1 MVGKNNNYVRESK
14 SNEHFQRFALRKLSV
29 GVVSVAVAAGF
40 YLGSGATAQ
49 AATTESNAS
58 AKTEQVVQ
66 QNSTSAA
73 SDSTS
78 TSNSSAAVST
88 SSATPVSTESAS
100 SMTVSD
106 LPASA
111 SAASDNQASAANASE
126 SSSQSASS
134 SVASDAAATVSKDS
148 QAASEANSQSA
159 ADVETVQLPTSAAN
173 ANANESQ
180 AANILGAQAVQ
191 KAANQQAP
199 AGFTVTDP
207 NYPAEMYKDPDASH
221 YTYWWAQSSNGEY
234 NLVLST
240 DRNGDGKV
248 YVFLLGNNN
257 NVLGKYTVDKNK
269 STEVATDDEGDF
281 GTVYNDGQSGV
292 FVTSDGTWKSKF
304 NVFDPKAGEDDGDYG
319 SISFMIPQV
328 ETQTTTYVTYFDSK
342 GNKVDKPIEVSDPVI
357 QKGLDGQIYTTKGG
371 KVINGYFAKEP
382 KNAHGFMS
390 PFGKQGAIYTKDWH
404 DGLKATF
411 TETDTKTGLM
421 HVVVKHYYHSW
432 GTWRTVKEFDL
443 APGQSEKVDYDVY
456 KSVTIHSIYIPQTI
470 NIQYT
475 YEKLGNLVI
484 SSDSKSFPAEDKTQ
498 YPNDKSDSTKAGN
511 VTIPKVAGF
520 TPTINDK
527 TVTNYTFNPSDYV
540 SDLSKDI
547 NVVYV
552 ADTQEAAISF
562 YDETDHK
569 PLNDQTIQLTGKT
582 GEKIS
587 HTEANQTLAKLGK
600 QGYVVDQ
607 NTFADDATY
616 DNDTQAPQEFTIY
629 LKHDTTHTDATS
641 SKADQKTVSET
652 IHYVYKDGVNANKP
666 VADDANTTV
675 TFKRGYTTDKV
686 TGKIVSYDPWT
697 VDGKQADSK
706 TFDAVKSPVIAG
718 YTADQAEVAAQTVTP
733 DSQNI
738 NKTVYYTADTQE
750 ATINFYD
757 ETDHKL
763 LDNQTIHLTGKT
775 GEKVDR
781 TQADQTLADLV
792 KQGYVLDKENTAK
805 AFPADAVYDN
815 NDQTPQEF
823 TIYLKHGTTHTDAT
837 SSKADQKT
845 VSETIHYVYKDGVNA
860 NKPVADDANTTV
872 TFKRGYTTD
881 KVTGKIVSYDPWTVD
896 GKQADSKT
904 FDAVKSPVIA
914 GYTADQA
921 EVAAQTVTPDSQNIN
936 KTVYY
941 TADTQEATINFYDE
955 TDHKLLDNQT
965 IHLTGKTGE
974 KVDRTQ
980 ADQTLA
986 DLVKQ
991 GYVLDKE
998 NTAKAF
1004 PADAVYDNN
1013 DQTPQEFTIYLKHGT
1028 THTDATSSK
1037 ADQKTVSE
1045 TIHYVYKDGVNANK
1059 PVADDANT
1067 TVTFKRGYTTDKV
1080 TGKIVSYDPWT
1091 VDGKQADSKTFDAVK
1106 SPVIAGYTAD
1116 QAEVAAQTVTPDSQN
1131 INKTVYYTA
1140 DTQEAAI
1147 NFYDETGH
1155 KLLDN
1160 QTIHLTGK
1168 TGEKVDRTQADQTL
1182 AELEKQ
1188 GYVLDENN
1196 TKLGFPSNAAY
1207 DDDDVKPQEFT
1218 IYLKHGMTH
1227 TDATDKNA
1235 EQKIVTETIHYVY
1248 ENNQTAKTDY
1258 TSAVDFKRGY
1268 TTDNVT
1274 HKIISYDPWMVSSKK
1289 FGFVKS
1295 PAIEG
1300 YTPNH
1305 SQIDEIT
1312 VTPDSKDVVKTV
1324 VYVGNAQEAQA
1335 IFYDETTGKEISGTR
1350 EIATGKT
1357 DETISFTKD
1366 PNEVVKE
1373 LEKQGYVFDKDNA
1386 KNNVFV
1392 AGTAYDKNSEVHQYF
1407 KYYLKHGHA
1416 TVTPDQDPQKG
1427 QKTVTQ
1433 TIKYEYADGT
1443 ATGLADN
1450 VQTLTFK
1457 RTGDKDLVTH
1467 EVTWPDWSTVA
1478 GQQTS
1483 VVTSPALKG
1492 YTADTNEIPAITYHA
1507 GDSDVTYVV
1516 KYNADVQHA
1525 VINYIDGE
1533 SDEIL
1538 HTDKVN
1544 GHSDEKINYSTAD
1557 MIKQLEAKGY
1567 ELFKD
1572 NFPAGEKFDNDD
1584 TNDQFYTVIFKHHRE
1599 NVDPNHSSA
1608 DGTKGTKTLTE
1619 TVHYKYA
1626 NGTKAAEDQTAQV
1639 TFTRNGVLDDVT
1651 GIVAWGK
1658 WNEASQSYKALTS
1671 PTIAG
1676 YAPSEAVVKR
1686 SSNSDAE
1693 QGPTLTVI
1701 YTADAQKVH
1710 VQYIDGETDQMLR
1723 QDDLDGYTDETI
1735 PYSTAE
1741 GIKKF
1746 EGDGYEL
1753 FKDNFPAGEKFD
1765 NDDKNDQ
1772 TYTVIFKHHRENVDP
1787 NHSSADG
1794 TKGTKTLTETVH
1806 YKYADGTK
1814 AAEDQTAQVTFTR
1827 NGVLDDVTGIVAWGK
1842 WNEASQS
1849 YKALTSPTIAG
1860 YTPSEAVVKRSSNSD
1875 AEQGPTLT
1883 VIYTADAQKVH
1894 VQYIDG
1900 ETDQMLRQDD
1910 LDGYTDETIPYS
1922 TAEGI
1927 KKFEGDGYELF
1938 KDNFPAGEKFDNDDK
1953 NDQTYTVIF
1962 KHHRENVD
1970 PNHSSADG
1978 TKGTKTLTETVHYK
1992 YANGTKAAEDQT
2004 AQVTFTRNGVLD
2016 DVTGIVAWGKW
2027 NEASQ
2032 SYKALTSPTI
2042 AGYAPSE
2049 AVVKRSSNSDAEQG
2063 PTLTVIYTADAQKVH
2078 VQYIDGETDQML
2090 RQDDLDGYTD
2100 ETIPY
2105 STAEGIKKFEGDG
2118 YELFKDNFP
2127 AGEKFDNDDKNDQ
2140 TYTVIFKHHRENV
2153 DPNHSSADGTKGTK
2167 TLTETVHYKYAN
2179 GTKAAEDQTAQVT
2192 FTRNGVLDDVTGIVA
2207 WGKWNE
2213 ASQSYKALTSPT
2225 IAGYAPSEAVV
2236 KRSSNSD
2243 AEQGPTLT
2251 VIYTADAQKVHVQYI
2266 DGETDQMLRQD
2277 DLDGYTDETIP
2288 YSTAEGIKKF
2298 EGDGYELFKD
2308 NFPAGEKF
2316 DNDDK
2321 NDQTYTV
2328 IFKHHRENVD
2338 PNHSSADGTK
2348 GTKTLTET
2356 VHYKYADGTKAAEDQ
2371 TAQVT
2376 FTRNGVL
2383 DDVTGIVAWGKWNE
2397 ASQSYKALTSPT
2409 IAGYTPSEA
2418 VVKRSSNSDAEQGPT
2433 LTVIYTADAQ
2443 TAYVKYVDDT
2453 TGETLRQDDL
2463 HGYTDETIPYSTAE
2477 GIKKYEGDGYVL
2489 VSDGFKPGTKFGVG
2503 TPTYEVHFK
2512 HGMTH
2517 TDATDKNAEQK
2528 TVTETIHYVDE
2539 NNQTVQPD
2547 STTAVTFKRGYTTDN
2562 VTGKVVS
2569 YDPWTVDGNQADSK
2583 TFAAVPS
2590 PAVEGYTPNH
2600 QQINEFTVTPDSKD
2614 IVKTVVYVGDPQEAQ
2629 AIFYDETTGKEI
2641 SNTREIVNGKTDE
2654 TIGFTKDPNE
2664 VVKELEKQG
2673 YVFDKDNANNNV
2685 FAAGTTY
2692 DKNSEVHQYFKY
2704 YFTHATTIVTPDNPK
2719 TPADV
2724 LPDNPGK
2731 NYPSGVAK
2739 DDLNKTVTRTINIT
2753 TPDGKTQ
2760 TITQKAE
2767 FTRSATVDEVTGEV
2781 TYGPW
2786 SKNVVL
2792 ESVDVPNISGYVPS
2806 ASVPEITVTPNDQDM
2821 TINITYKKLDSG
2833 KAADQGGNASNGG
2846 QATNGG
2852 STTGQSA
2859 QNGQSG
2865 QTQNN
2870 AGAQQLPQTGNAN
2883 NEKGAL
2889 GLASAM
2895 FAAGLGLG
2903 FGSKKKCHED

>member
-40 YLGSGATAQ
+40 YLGSGTTAQ
-49 AATTESNAS
+49 AATAESDAS

-66 QNSTSAA
+66 QDATSAA
-73 SDSTS
+73 SDATS
-78 TSNSSAAVST
+78 ASNSSAAVST
-88 SSATPVSTESAS
+88 SSATPVSAESAS
-100 SMTVSD
+100 SVAVSD
-106 LPASA
+106 SPASA
-111 SAASDNQASAANASE
+111 SSASDSQASAANASE
-126 SSSQSASS
+126 ISSQPASS

-159 ADVETVQLPTSAAN
+159 ADVETAQLPTSATS
-173 ANANESQ
+173 ANESQ
-180 AANILGAQAVQ
+180 SANILSAQVVQ
-191 KAANQQAP
+191 KVANQQAP
-199 AGFTVTDP
+199 AGFTVKDP
-207 NYPAEMYKDPDASH
+207 TYPAEMYQDTKH
-221 YTYWWAQSSNGEY
+221 YTYWWAQSSDGKY

-248 YVFLLGNNN
+248 YVFLLGSNNE
-257 NVLGKYTVDKNK
+257 VLGKYTVDKNK

-292 FVTSDGTWKSKF
+292 FVSADGTWKSKF
-304 NVFDPKAGEDDGDYG
+304 NVFDPKAGEDNGDYG

-328 ETQTTTYVTYFDSK
+328 ETQTTTYVDGK
-342 GNKVDKPIEVSDPVI
+342 GNTVSDPVV
-357 QKGLDGQIYTTKGG
+357 QKGLDGQIYTTQGG

-382 KNAHGFMS
+382 SNANGFMS
-390 PFGKQGAIYTKDWH
+390 PFGKQGAAYTKDWH

-411 TETDTKTGLM
+411 TETDTTTGLM
-421 HVVVKHYYHSW
+421 HVIVKYHYFL
-432 GTWRTVKEFDL
+432 GWRTVKEFDL
-443 APGQSEKVDYDVY
+443 APGQSQKVHYDLY

-470 NIQYT
+470 NIQYV
-475 YEKLGNLVI
+475 YEKLGNLI
-484 SSDSKSFPAEDKTQ
+484 IDSDSKAFPAEDKTTTQ
-498 YPNDKSDSTKAGN
+498 YPNDENDSTKAGN
-511 VTIPKVAGF
+511 VTIPKVPGF
-520 TPTINDK
+520 TPTINGK
-527 TVTNYTFNPSDYV
+527 TVTNYTFNPADYV
-540 SDLSKDI
+540 SDLSQDI
-547 NVVYV
+547 TVVYE
-552 ADTQEAAISF
+552 ADDQKAAINF
-562 YDETDHK
+562 YDETGHK
-569 PLNDQTIQLTGKT
+569 LLADQTIHLTGKT

-587 HTEANQTLAKLGK
+587 HTEADQTLAKLEK
-600 QGYVVDQ
+600 LGYVVDQ
-607 NTFADDATY
+607 NTFADNATY

-629 LKHDTTHTDATS
+629 LKHDTTHTSATDE
-641 SKADQKTVSET
+641 KADQKTVTET
-652 IHYVYKDGVNANKP
+652 IHYVYKDGIKAGSTAA
-666 VADDANTTV
+666 ADHTDSV

-697 VDGKQADSK
+697 VDGKQADNK
-706 TFDAVKSPVIAG
+706 TFDAVKSPAIAG
-718 YTADQAEVAAQTVTP
+718 YTADQAEVAAQTV
-733 DSQNI
+733 
-738 NKTVYYTADTQE
+738 K
-750 ATINFYD
+750 
-757 ETDHKL
+757 
-763 LDNQTIHLTGKT
+763 
-775 GEKVDR
+775 
-781 TQADQTLADLV
+781 
-792 KQGYVLDKENTAK
+792 
-805 AFPADAVYDN
+805 
-815 NDQTPQEF
+815 
-823 TIYLKHGTTHTDAT
+823 
-837 SSKADQKT
+837 
-845 VSETIHYVYKDGVNA
+845 
-860 NKPVADDANTTV
+860 
-872 TFKRGYTTD
+872 
-881 KVTGKIVSYDPWTVD
+881 
-896 GKQADSKT
+896 
-904 FDAVKSPVIA
+904 
-914 GYTADQA
+914 
-921 EVAAQTVTPDSQNIN
+921 
-936 KTVYY
+936 
-941 TADTQEATINFYDE
+941 
-955 TDHKLLDNQT
+955 
-965 IHLTGKTGE
+965 
-974 KVDRTQ
+974 
-980 ADQTLA
+980 
-986 DLVKQ
+986 
-991 GYVLDKE
+991 
-998 NTAKAF
+998 
-1004 PADAVYDNN
+1004 
-1013 DQTPQEFTIYLKHGT
+1013 
-1028 THTDATSSK
+1028 
-1037 ADQKTVSE
+1037 
-1045 TIHYVYKDGVNANK
+1045 
-1059 PVADDANT
+1059 
-1067 TVTFKRGYTTDKV
+1067 
-1080 TGKIVSYDPWT
+1080 
-1091 VDGKQADSKTFDAVK
+1091 
-1106 SPVIAGYTAD
+1106 
-1116 QAEVAAQTVTPDSQN
+1116 PDSQN

-1147 NFYDETGH
+1147 NFYDETDH

-1160 QTIHLTGK
+1160 QTIHLTGKTGEKISHTEADQTLAKLEKLGYVVDQNTFADNATYDNDTQAPQEFTIYLKHDTTHTSATDEKADQKTVTETIHYVYKDGVNAGKLAAKDYTTSVDFKRGYTTDNVTGKIVSYDDWTQTTKTFGAVKSPVIAGYTADVAQVDAATVTPDSENIVKTVNYTADAQEAAINFYDETDHKLLDKQTIHLTGK
-1168 TGEKVDRTQADQTL
+1168 TGEKVDRTQADKTL
-1182 AELEKQ
+1182 ADLEKQ
-1188 GYVLDENN
+1188 GYVLDEDN
-1196 TKLGFPSNAAY
+1196 TKLGFPADVAY
-1207 DDDDVKPQEFT
+1207 DNDDAKPQEFT

-1248 ENNQTAKTDY
+1248 ENNQTAKPDY

-1268 TTDNVT
+1268 TTDKVT
-1274 HKIISYDPWMVSSKK
+1274 RKIVSYDPWTVSSKK
-1289 FGFVKS
+1289 FGVVKS

-1300 YTPNH
+1300 YTPNRK
-1305 SQIDEIT
+1305 QIDEIT

-1335 IFYDETTGKEISGTR
+1335 IFYDETTGKEIANTR

-1357 DETISFTKD
+1357 DEAISFAKD

-1373 LEKQGYVFDKDNA
+1373 LEAKGYVFDKDNA
-1386 KNNVFV
+1386 NNNVFV

-1416 TVTPDQDPQKG
+1416 AVTPDQDSQNG
-1427 QKTVTQ
+1427 QTTVKQ
-1433 TIKYEYADGT
+1433 TIKYQYADGT

-1457 RTGDKDLVTH
+1457 RTGDKDLVTGK
-1467 EVTWPDWSTVA
+1467 VTWPDWSTVA

-1483 VVTSPALKG
+1483 AVTSPTLKG
-1492 YTADTNEIPAITYHA
+1492 YTADTSEIPAATYHA

-1516 KYNADVQHA
+1516 KYSADAQRA
-1525 VINYIDGE
+1525 VIKYIDGE
-1533 SDEIL
+1533 TGKDL
-1538 HTDKVN
+1538 QDPDTVDGHTN
-1544 GHSDEKINYSTAD
+1544 ETINYSTAD
-1557 MIKQLEAKGY
+1557 KIKEFVGKGY
-1567 ELFKD
+1567 ELVSSDFK
-1572 NFPAGEKFDNDD
+1572 PGTKFDNDD
-1584 TNDQFYTVIFKHHRE
+1584 
-1599 NVDPNHSSA
+1599 A
-1608 DGTKGTKTLTE
+1608 
-1619 TVHYKYA
+1619 
-1626 NGTKAAEDQTAQV
+1626 
-1639 TFTRNGVLDDVT
+1639 
-1651 GIVAWGK
+1651 
-1658 WNEASQSYKALTS
+1658 
-1671 PTIAG
+1671 
-1676 YAPSEAVVKR
+1676 
-1686 SSNSDAE
+1686 
-1693 QGPTLTVI
+1693 
-1701 YTADAQKVH
+1701 
-1710 VQYIDGETDQMLR
+1710 
-1723 QDDLDGYTDETI
+1723 
-1735 PYSTAE
+1735 
-1741 GIKKF
+1741 
-1746 EGDGYEL
+1746 
-1753 FKDNFPAGEKFD
+1753 
-1765 NDDKNDQ
+1765 NDQ

-1900 ETDQMLRQDD
+1900 ETDKLLRQDD

-1938 KDNFPAGEKFDNDDK
+1938 KDNFPAGEKFDNDDA
-1953 NDQTYTVIF
+1953 NDQTYTV
-1962 KHHRENVD
+1962 V
-1970 PNHSSADG
+1970 
-1978 TKGTKTLTETVHYK
+1978 
-1992 YANGTKAAEDQT
+1992 
-2004 AQVTFTRNGVLD
+2004 
-2016 DVTGIVAWGKW
+2016 
-2027 NEASQ
+2027 
-2032 SYKALTSPTI
+2032 
-2042 AGYAPSE
+2042 
-2049 AVVKRSSNSDAEQG
+2049 
-2063 PTLTVIYTADAQKVH
+2063 
-2078 VQYIDGETDQML
+2078 
-2090 RQDDLDGYTD
+2090 
-2100 ETIPY
+2100 
-2105 STAEGIKKFEGDG
+2105 
-2118 YELFKDNFP
+2118 
-2127 AGEKFDNDDKNDQ
+2127 
-2140 TYTVIFKHHRENV
+2140 
-2153 DPNHSSADGTKGTK
+2153 
-2167 TLTETVHYKYAN
+2167 
-2179 GTKAAEDQTAQVT
+2179 
-2192 FTRNGVLDDVTGIVA
+2192 
-2207 WGKWNE
+2207 
-2213 ASQSYKALTSPT
+2213 
-2225 IAGYAPSEAVV
+2225 
-2236 KRSSNSD
+2236 
-2243 AEQGPTLT
+2243 
-2251 VIYTADAQKVHVQYI
+2251 
-2266 DGETDQMLRQD
+2266 
-2277 DLDGYTDETIP
+2277 
-2288 YSTAEGIKKF
+2288 
-2298 EGDGYELFKD
+2298 
-2308 NFPAGEKF
+2308 
-2316 DNDDK
+2316 
-2321 NDQTYTV
+2321 
-2328 IFKHHRENVD
+2328 FKHHRENVD

-2433 LTVIYTADAQ
+2433 VTVIYTADAQKVHVQYIDGETDKLLRQDDLDGYTDETIPYSTAEGIKKFEGDGYELFKDNFPAGEKFDNDDANDQFYTVVFKHHRENVDPNHSSADGTKGTKTLTETVHYKYADGTKAAEDQTAQVTFTRNGVLDDVTGIVAWGKWNEASQSYKALTSPTIAGYTPSEAVVKRSSNSDAEQGPTVTVIYTADAQ
-2443 TAYVKYVDDT
+2443 TAYVKYIDDT

-2477 GIKKYEGDGYVL
+2477 GIKKFEGDGYVL

-2512 HGMTH
+2512 HGTTH
-2517 TDATDKNAEQK
+2517 TSATDENADQK

-2547 STTAVTFKRGYTTDN
+2547 YTAAVTFKRGYTTDN

-2569 YDPWTVDGNQADSK
+2569 YDPWTIDGKQADSK
-2583 TFAAVPS
+2583 TFAAVTS

-2600 QQINEFTVTPDSKD
+2600 QQISEFTVTPDSKD

-2641 SNTREIVNGKTDE
+2641 SNTRELATGKTDE
-2654 TIGFTKDPNE
+2654 TIIFTKDPNE

-2792 ESVDVPNISGYVPS
+2792 ESVDVPNIPGYVPS

-2846 QATNGG
+2846 Q
-2852 STTGQSA
+2852 STTGQAA

-2865 QTQNN
+2865 QTQTN

-2889 GLASAM
+2889 GLAGAM

-2903 FGSKKKCHED
+2903 FGSKKKRHEN

>member
-40 YLGSGATAQ
+40 YLGSGTTAQ
-49 AATTESNAS
+49 AATAESDAS

-66 QNSTSAA
+66 QDANSTA

-78 TSNSSAAVST
+78 ASNSSAAVST
-88 SSATPVSTESAS
+88 SSATPVSVESAS
-100 SMTVSD
+100 SVAVSD
-106 LPASA
+106 SPALASA
-111 SAASDNQASAANASE
+111 VSDNQASAANASE

-159 ADVETVQLPTSAAN
+159 ADVETVQFDVETVQLPTSAAN

-180 AANILGAQAVQ
+180 AANILGVQAVQ

-248 YVFLLGNNN
+248 YVFLLGRNN
-257 NVLGKYTVDKNK
+257 NVLGQYTVDKNK

-292 FVTSDGTWKSKF
+292 FVSADGSWKSKF
-304 NVFDPKAGEDDGDYG
+304 NVFDPKAGEDNGDYG

-328 ETQTTTYVTYFDSK
+328 ETQTTTYVDGK
-342 GNKVDKPIEVSDPVI
+342 GNTVSDPVV
-357 QKGLDGQIYTTKGG
+357 QKGLDGQIYTTQGG

-382 KNAHGFMS
+382 SNANGFMS
-390 PFGKQGAIYTKDWH
+390 PFGKQGATYTKDWH

-411 TETDTKTGLM
+411 TETDTTTGLM
-421 HVVVKHYYHSW
+421 HVVVKYHYFL
-432 GTWRTVKEFDL
+432 GWRTVKEFDL
-443 APGQSEKVDYDVY
+443 APGQSQKVHYDLY

-470 NIQYT
+470 NIQYV
-475 YEKLGNLVI
+475 YEKLGNLI
-484 SSDSKSFPAEDKTQ
+484 IDSDSKAFPAEDKTTTQ
-498 YPNDKSDSTKAGN
+498 YPNDENDSTKAGN
-511 VTIPKVAGF
+511 VTIPKVPGF
-520 TPTINDK
+520 TPTINGK
-527 TVTNYTFNPSDYV
+527 TVTNYTFNPADYV
-540 SDLSKDI
+540 SDLSQDI
-547 NVVYV
+547 TVVYE
-552 ADTQEAAISF
+552 ADWQ
-562 YDETDHK
+562 
-569 PLNDQTIQLTGKT
+569 
-582 GEKIS
+582 
-587 HTEANQTLAKLGK
+587 
-600 QGYVVDQ
+600 
-607 NTFADDATY
+607 
-616 DNDTQAPQEFTIY
+616 QAQ
-629 LKHDTTHTDATS
+629 
-641 SKADQKTVSET
+641 V
-652 IHYVYKDGVNANKP
+652 
-666 VADDANTTV
+666 
-675 TFKRGYTTDKV
+675 
-686 TGKIVSYDPWT
+686 
-697 VDGKQADSK
+697 
-706 TFDAVKSPVIAG
+706 
-718 YTADQAEVAAQTVTP
+718 
-733 DSQNI
+733 
-738 NKTVYYTADTQE
+738 
-750 ATINFYD
+750 NFYD
-757 ETDHKL
+757 ETAGQQIDGTHEIQ
-763 LDNQTIHLTGKT
+763 NGKT
-775 GEKVDR
+775 G
-781 TQADQTLADLV
+781 
-792 KQGYVLDKENTAK
+792 
-805 AFPADAVYDN
+805 
-815 NDQTPQEF
+815 
-823 TIYLKHGTTHTDAT
+823 
-837 SSKADQKT
+837 
-845 VSETIHYVYKDGVNA
+845 
-860 NKPVADDANTTV
+860 
-872 TFKRGYTTD
+872 
-881 KVTGKIVSYDPWTVD
+881 
-896 GKQADSKT
+896 
-904 FDAVKSPVIA
+904 
-914 GYTADQA
+914 
-921 EVAAQTVTPDSQNIN
+921 
-936 KTVYY
+936 
-941 TADTQEATINFYDE
+941 
-955 TDHKLLDNQT
+955 
-965 IHLTGKTGE
+965 
-974 KVDRTQ
+974 
-980 ADQTLA
+980 
-986 DLVKQ
+986 
-991 GYVLDKE
+991 
-998 NTAKAF
+998 
-1004 PADAVYDNN
+1004 
-1013 DQTPQEFTIYLKHGT
+1013 
-1028 THTDATSSK
+1028 
-1037 ADQKTVSE
+1037 
-1045 TIHYVYKDGVNANK
+1045 
-1059 PVADDANT
+1059 
-1067 TVTFKRGYTTDKV
+1067 
-1080 TGKIVSYDPWT
+1080 
-1091 VDGKQADSKTFDAVK
+1091 
-1106 SPVIAGYTAD
+1106 
-1116 QAEVAAQTVTPDSQN
+1116 
-1131 INKTVYYTA
+1131 
-1140 DTQEAAI
+1140 
-1147 NFYDETGH
+1147 
-1155 KLLDN
+1155 
-1160 QTIHLTGK
+1160 
-1168 TGEKVDRTQADQTL
+1168 
-1182 AELEKQ
+1182 
-1188 GYVLDENN
+1188 
-1196 TKLGFPSNAAY
+1196 
-1207 DDDDVKPQEFT
+1207 
-1218 IYLKHGMTH
+1218 
-1227 TDATDKNA
+1227 
-1235 EQKIVTETIHYVY
+1235 
-1248 ENNQTAKTDY
+1248 
-1258 TSAVDFKRGY
+1258 
-1268 TTDNVT
+1268 
-1274 HKIISYDPWMVSSKK
+1274 
-1289 FGFVKS
+1289 
-1295 PAIEG
+1295 
-1300 YTPNH
+1300 
-1305 SQIDEIT
+1305 
-1312 VTPDSKDVVKTV
+1312 
-1324 VYVGNAQEAQA
+1324 
-1335 IFYDETTGKEISGTR
+1335 
-1350 EIATGKT
+1350 
-1357 DETISFTKD
+1357 ETISFTKD

-1373 LEKQGYVFDKDNA
+1373 LEAKGYVFDKDNA
-1386 KNNVFV
+1386 KNNVFTT
-1392 AGTAYDKNSEVHQYF
+1392 GTTYDNDSTVHQYF
-1407 KYYLKHGHA
+1407 NYYFKHGTQDVSDTDKEAKTTA
-1416 TVTPDQDPQKG
+1416 TRTINVTMPDGKTSSETQTVNYKRTATKDLVNGHITYGQWQADGASAWEEYTPTPQKG
-1427 QKTVTQ
+1427 YTTLINGVAGTKVAQKTPS
-1433 TIKYEYADGT
+1433 
-1443 ATGLADN
+1443 
-1450 VQTLTFK
+1450 FK
-1457 RTGDKDLVTH
+1457 DDKPVN
-1467 EVTWPDWSTVA
+1467 ETV
-1478 GQQTS
+1478 
-1483 VVTSPALKG
+1483 
-1492 YTADTNEIPAITYHA
+1492 N
-1507 GDSDVTYVV
+1507 VTYQ
-1516 KYNADVQHA
+1516 ADVQRA
-1525 VINYIDGE
+1525 VIKYIDGE
-1533 SDEIL
+1533 TSENLQKTDDIVDG
-1538 HTDKVN
+1538 HTN
-1544 GHSDEKINYSTAD
+1544 ETINYSTAD
-1557 MIKQLEAKGY
+1557 KIKEFVGKGY
-1567 ELFKD
+1567 ELVSNDFK
-1572 NFPAGEKFDNDD
+1572 PGTKFDNDD
-1584 TNDQFYTVIFKHHRE
+1584 KTDQTYTVIFKHHRE

-1619 TVHYKYA
+1619 TVRYKYA
-1626 NGTKAAEDQTAQV
+1626 NGAKAAEDQTAQV

-1658 WNEASQSYKALTS
+1658 WNEASQSYKSLTS

-1676 YAPSEAVVKR
+1676 YTPSEAVVKR

-1710 VQYIDGETDQMLR
+1710 VQYIDGETDKLLR

-1765 NDDKNDQ
+1765 NDDKTDQ

-1900 ETDQMLRQDD
+1900 ETDKLLRQDD

-1953 NDQTYTVIF
+1953 ADQTYTVIF

-1970 PNHSSADG
+1970 P
-1978 TKGTKTLTETVHYK
+1978 T
-1992 YANGTKAAEDQT
+1992 
-2004 AQVTFTRNGVLD
+2004 
-2016 DVTGIVAWGKW
+2016 
-2027 NEASQ
+2027 
-2032 SYKALTSPTI
+2032 
-2042 AGYAPSE
+2042 
-2049 AVVKRSSNSDAEQG
+2049 
-2063 PTLTVIYTADAQKVH
+2063 
-2078 VQYIDGETDQML
+2078 
-2090 RQDDLDGYTD
+2090 
-2100 ETIPY
+2100 
-2105 STAEGIKKFEGDG
+2105 
-2118 YELFKDNFP
+2118 
-2127 AGEKFDNDDKNDQ
+2127 
-2140 TYTVIFKHHRENV
+2140 
-2153 DPNHSSADGTKGTK
+2153 
-2167 TLTETVHYKYAN
+2167 
-2179 GTKAAEDQTAQVT
+2179 
-2192 FTRNGVLDDVTGIVA
+2192 
-2207 WGKWNE
+2207 
-2213 ASQSYKALTSPT
+2213 
-2225 IAGYAPSEAVV
+2225 
-2236 KRSSNSD
+2236 
-2243 AEQGPTLT
+2243 
-2251 VIYTADAQKVHVQYI
+2251 
-2266 DGETDQMLRQD
+2266 
-2277 DLDGYTDETIP
+2277 
-2288 YSTAEGIKKF
+2288 
-2298 EGDGYELFKD
+2298 
-2308 NFPAGEKF
+2308 
-2316 DNDDK
+2316 
-2321 NDQTYTV
+2321 
-2328 IFKHHRENVD
+2328 
-2338 PNHSSADGTK
+2338 HSSADGTK

-2477 GIKKYEGDGYVL
+2477 GIKKFEGDGYVL

-2512 HGMTH
+2512 HGTTH
-2517 TDATDKNAEQK
+2517 TDATDKNAEQKIVTETIHYVYENNLIAKPNYTSAVDFKRGYTTDKVTGKIISYDPWTVSSKKFGVVKSPAIEGYTPNHSQIDEITVTPDSKDVVETVVYVGNAQEAQAIFYDETTGKEIANTREIATGKTDETINFAKDPNEVVKELEAKGYVFDKDNANNNVFVAGTAYDKNSEVHQYFKYYLKHGHAAVTPDQNKQKGQTTVTQTIKYQYADGTATGLADNVQTLTFKRTGDKDLVTGKVTWPDWSTVAGQQTSAVTSPTLKGYTADTSEIPAATYHAGDSDVTYVVKYSADAQRAVIKYIDGETGKDLQDPDTVDGHTNETINYSTADKIKKYEDQGYELFKDNFPAGEKFDNDDANDQTYTVIFKHHRENVDPNHSSADGTKGTKTLTETVHYKYANGAKAAEDQTAQVTFTRNGVLDDVTGIVAWGKWNEASQSYKALTSPTIAGYTPSEAVVKRSSNSDAEQGPTLTVIYTADAQKVHVQYIDGETDKLLRQDDLDGYTDETIPYSTAEGIKKFEGDGYELFKDNFPAGEKFDNDDANDQTYTVIFKHHRENVDPNHFSADGTKGTKTLTETVHYKYAGGTKAAEDQTAQVTFTRNGVLDDVTGIVAWGKWNEASQSYKALTSPTIAGYTPSETVVKRSSNSDAEQGPTLTVIYTADAQTAYVKYIDDTTGKTLRQDDLHGYTDETIPYSTAEGIKKFESDGYVLVSDGFKPGTKFGVGTPTYEVHFKHGTTHTSVTDENADQK

-2539 NNQTVQPD
+2539 NNRTVQPD
-2547 STTAVTFKRGYTTDN
+2547 YTAAVTFKRGYTTDN

-2569 YDPWTVDGNQADSK
+2569 YDPWTIDGKQADSK
-2583 TFAAVPS
+2583 TFAAVTS

-2641 SNTREIVNGKTDE
+2641 SNTREFATGKTDE
-2654 TIGFTKDPNE
+2654 TISFTKDPNE

-2685 FAAGTTY
+2685 FVAGTIY

-2704 YFTHATTIVTPDNPK
+2704 YFTHATTTVTPDNPK

-2792 ESVDVPNISGYVPS
+2792 ESVDVPNIPGYEPS

-2846 QATNGG
+2846 QSTNSD
-2852 STTGQSA
+2852 STTGQAA

-2870 AGAQQLPQTGNAN
+2870 AGAQQLPQTGNAD

-2889 GLASAM
+2889 GLAGAM

-2903 FGSKKKCHED
+2903 FGSKKKRHEN

>member
-40 YLGSGATAQ
+40 YLGSGTTAQ
-49 AATTESNAS
+49 AATAESDAS

-66 QNSTSAA
+66 QDANSTA

-78 TSNSSAAVST
+78 ASNSSAAVST
-88 SSATPVSTESAS
+88 SSATPVSVESAS
-100 SMTVSD
+100 SVAVSD
-106 LPASA
+106 SPALASA
-111 SAASDNQASAANASE
+111 VSDNQASAANASE

-134 SVASDAAATVSKDS
+134 SVASDAAATASKDS

-159 ADVETVQLPTSAAN
+159 ADVETVQFDVETVQLPTSAAN

-180 AANILGAQAVQ
+180 AANILGVQAVQ

-248 YVFLLGNNN
+248 YVFLLGRNN
-257 NVLGKYTVDKNK
+257 NVLGQYTVDKNK

-292 FVTSDGTWKSKF
+292 FVSADGSWKSKF
-304 NVFDPKAGEDDGDYG
+304 NVFDPKAGEDNGDYG

-328 ETQTTTYVTYFDSK
+328 ETQTTTYVDGK
-342 GNKVDKPIEVSDPVI
+342 GNTVSDPVV
-357 QKGLDGQIYTTKGG
+357 QKGLDGQIYTTQGG

-382 KNAHGFMS
+382 SNANGFMS
-390 PFGKQGAIYTKDWH
+390 PFGKQGATYTKDWH

-411 TETDTKTGLM
+411 TETDTTTGLM
-421 HVVVKHYYHSW
+421 HVVVKYHYFL
-432 GTWRTVKEFDL
+432 GWRTVKEFDL
-443 APGQSEKVDYDVY
+443 APGQSQKVHYDLY

-470 NIQYT
+470 NIQYV
-475 YEKLGNLVI
+475 YEKLGNLI
-484 SSDSKSFPAEDKTQ
+484 IDSDSKAFPAEDKTTTQ
-498 YPNDKSDSTKAGN
+498 YPNDENDSTKAGN
-511 VTIPKVAGF
+511 VTIPKVPGF
-520 TPTINDK
+520 TPTINGK
-527 TVTNYTFNPSDYV
+527 TVTNYTFNPADYV
-540 SDLSKDI
+540 SDLSQDI
-547 NVVYV
+547 TVVYE
-552 ADTQEAAISF
+552 ADWQ
-562 YDETDHK
+562 
-569 PLNDQTIQLTGKT
+569 
-582 GEKIS
+582 
-587 HTEANQTLAKLGK
+587 
-600 QGYVVDQ
+600 
-607 NTFADDATY
+607 
-616 DNDTQAPQEFTIY
+616 QAQ
-629 LKHDTTHTDATS
+629 
-641 SKADQKTVSET
+641 V
-652 IHYVYKDGVNANKP
+652 
-666 VADDANTTV
+666 
-675 TFKRGYTTDKV
+675 
-686 TGKIVSYDPWT
+686 
-697 VDGKQADSK
+697 
-706 TFDAVKSPVIAG
+706 
-718 YTADQAEVAAQTVTP
+718 
-733 DSQNI
+733 
-738 NKTVYYTADTQE
+738 
-750 ATINFYD
+750 NFYD
-757 ETDHKL
+757 ETAGQQIDGTHEIQ
-763 LDNQTIHLTGKT
+763 NGKT
-775 GEKVDR
+775 G
-781 TQADQTLADLV
+781 
-792 KQGYVLDKENTAK
+792 
-805 AFPADAVYDN
+805 
-815 NDQTPQEF
+815 
-823 TIYLKHGTTHTDAT
+823 
-837 SSKADQKT
+837 
-845 VSETIHYVYKDGVNA
+845 
-860 NKPVADDANTTV
+860 
-872 TFKRGYTTD
+872 
-881 KVTGKIVSYDPWTVD
+881 
-896 GKQADSKT
+896 
-904 FDAVKSPVIA
+904 
-914 GYTADQA
+914 
-921 EVAAQTVTPDSQNIN
+921 
-936 KTVYY
+936 
-941 TADTQEATINFYDE
+941 
-955 TDHKLLDNQT
+955 
-965 IHLTGKTGE
+965 
-974 KVDRTQ
+974 
-980 ADQTLA
+980 
-986 DLVKQ
+986 
-991 GYVLDKE
+991 
-998 NTAKAF
+998 
-1004 PADAVYDNN
+1004 
-1013 DQTPQEFTIYLKHGT
+1013 
-1028 THTDATSSK
+1028 
-1037 ADQKTVSE
+1037 
-1045 TIHYVYKDGVNANK
+1045 
-1059 PVADDANT
+1059 
-1067 TVTFKRGYTTDKV
+1067 
-1080 TGKIVSYDPWT
+1080 
-1091 VDGKQADSKTFDAVK
+1091 
-1106 SPVIAGYTAD
+1106 
-1116 QAEVAAQTVTPDSQN
+1116 
-1131 INKTVYYTA
+1131 
-1140 DTQEAAI
+1140 
-1147 NFYDETGH
+1147 
-1155 KLLDN
+1155 
-1160 QTIHLTGK
+1160 
-1168 TGEKVDRTQADQTL
+1168 
-1182 AELEKQ
+1182 
-1188 GYVLDENN
+1188 
-1196 TKLGFPSNAAY
+1196 
-1207 DDDDVKPQEFT
+1207 
-1218 IYLKHGMTH
+1218 
-1227 TDATDKNA
+1227 
-1235 EQKIVTETIHYVY
+1235 
-1248 ENNQTAKTDY
+1248 
-1258 TSAVDFKRGY
+1258 
-1268 TTDNVT
+1268 
-1274 HKIISYDPWMVSSKK
+1274 
-1289 FGFVKS
+1289 
-1295 PAIEG
+1295 
-1300 YTPNH
+1300 
-1305 SQIDEIT
+1305 
-1312 VTPDSKDVVKTV
+1312 
-1324 VYVGNAQEAQA
+1324 
-1335 IFYDETTGKEISGTR
+1335 
-1350 EIATGKT
+1350 
-1357 DETISFTKD
+1357 ETISFTKD

-1373 LEKQGYVFDKDNA
+1373 LEAKGYVFDKDNA
-1386 KNNVFV
+1386 KNNVFTT
-1392 AGTAYDKNSEVHQYF
+1392 GTTYDNDSTVHQYF
-1407 KYYLKHGHA
+1407 NYYFKHGTQDVSDTDKEAKTTA
-1416 TVTPDQDPQKG
+1416 TRTINVTMPDGKTSSETQTVNYKRTATKDLVNGHITYGQWQADGASAWEEYTPTPQKG
-1427 QKTVTQ
+1427 YTTLINGVAGTKVAQKTPS
-1433 TIKYEYADGT
+1433 
-1443 ATGLADN
+1443 
-1450 VQTLTFK
+1450 FK
-1457 RTGDKDLVTH
+1457 DDKPVN
-1467 EVTWPDWSTVA
+1467 ETV
-1478 GQQTS
+1478 
-1483 VVTSPALKG
+1483 
-1492 YTADTNEIPAITYHA
+1492 N
-1507 GDSDVTYVV
+1507 VTYQ
-1516 KYNADVQHA
+1516 ADVQRA
-1525 VINYIDGE
+1525 VIKYIDGE
-1533 SDEIL
+1533 TSENLQKTDDIVDG
-1538 HTDKVN
+1538 HTN
-1544 GHSDEKINYSTAD
+1544 ETINYSTAD
-1557 MIKQLEAKGY
+1557 KIKEFVGKGY
-1567 ELFKD
+1567 ELVSNDFK
-1572 NFPAGEKFDNDD
+1572 PGTKFDNDD
-1584 TNDQFYTVIFKHHRE
+1584 KTDQTYTVIFKHHRE

-1619 TVHYKYA
+1619 TVRYKYA
-1626 NGTKAAEDQTAQV
+1626 NGAKAAEDQTAQV

-1676 YAPSEAVVKR
+1676 YTPSEAVVKR

-1693 QGPTLTVI
+1693 QGPTVTVI

-1710 VQYIDGETDQMLR
+1710 VQYIDGETDKLLR

-1765 NDDKNDQ
+1765 NDDKTDQ

-1894 VQYIDG
+1894 VQYIEG
-1900 ETDQMLRQDD
+1900 ETDKLVSQDD

-1953 NDQTYTVIF
+1953 ADQTYTVIF

-1970 PNHSSADG
+1970 P
-1978 TKGTKTLTETVHYK
+1978 T
-1992 YANGTKAAEDQT
+1992 
-2004 AQVTFTRNGVLD
+2004 
-2016 DVTGIVAWGKW
+2016 
-2027 NEASQ
+2027 
-2032 SYKALTSPTI
+2032 
-2042 AGYAPSE
+2042 
-2049 AVVKRSSNSDAEQG
+2049 
-2063 PTLTVIYTADAQKVH
+2063 
-2078 VQYIDGETDQML
+2078 
-2090 RQDDLDGYTD
+2090 
-2100 ETIPY
+2100 
-2105 STAEGIKKFEGDG
+2105 
-2118 YELFKDNFP
+2118 
-2127 AGEKFDNDDKNDQ
+2127 
-2140 TYTVIFKHHRENV
+2140 
-2153 DPNHSSADGTKGTK
+2153 
-2167 TLTETVHYKYAN
+2167 
-2179 GTKAAEDQTAQVT
+2179 
-2192 FTRNGVLDDVTGIVA
+2192 
-2207 WGKWNE
+2207 
-2213 ASQSYKALTSPT
+2213 
-2225 IAGYAPSEAVV
+2225 
-2236 KRSSNSD
+2236 
-2243 AEQGPTLT
+2243 
-2251 VIYTADAQKVHVQYI
+2251 
-2266 DGETDQMLRQD
+2266 
-2277 DLDGYTDETIP
+2277 
-2288 YSTAEGIKKF
+2288 
-2298 EGDGYELFKD
+2298 
-2308 NFPAGEKF
+2308 
-2316 DNDDK
+2316 
-2321 NDQTYTV
+2321 
-2328 IFKHHRENVD
+2328 
-2338 PNHSSADGTK
+2338 HSSADGTK

-2477 GIKKYEGDGYVL
+2477 GIKKFEGDGYVL

-2512 HGMTH
+2512 HGTTH
-2517 TDATDKNAEQK
+2517 TDATDKNAEQKIVTETIHYVYENNLIAKPNYTSAVDFKRGYTTDKVTGKIISYDPWTVSSKKFGVVKSPAIEGYTPNHSQIDEITVTPDSKDVVETVVYVGNAQEAQAIFYDETTGKEIANTREIATGKTDETINFAKDPNEVVKELEAKGYVFDKDNANNNVFVAGTAYDKNSEVHQYFKYYLKHGHAAVTPDQNKQKGQTTVTQTIKYQYADGTATGLADNVQTLTFKRTGDKDLVTGKVTWPDWSTVAGQQTSAVTSPTLKGYTADTSEIPAATYHAGDSDVTYVVKYSADAQRAVIKYIDGETGKDLQDPDTVDGHTNETINYSTADKIKKYEDQGYELFKDNFPAGEKFDNDDANDQTYTVIFKHHRENVDPNHFSADGTKGTKTLTETVHYKYADGTKAAEDQTAQVTFTRNGVLDDVTGIVAWGKWNEASQSYKALTSPTIAGYTPSETVVKRSSNSDAEQGPTLTVIYTADAQTAYVKYIDDTTGKTLRQDDLHGYTDETIPYSTAEGIKKFESDGYVLVSDGFKPGTKFGVGTPTYEVHFKHGTTHTSATDENADQK

-2547 STTAVTFKRGYTTDN
+2547 YTAAVTFKRGYTTDN

-2569 YDPWTVDGNQADSK
+2569 YDPWTIDGKQADSK
-2583 TFAAVPS
+2583 TFAAVTS

-2600 QQINEFTVTPDSKD
+2600 QQINEFTVTSDSKD

-2641 SNTREIVNGKTDE
+2641 SNTREFATGKTDE
-2654 TIGFTKDPNE
+2654 TISFTKDPNE

-2685 FAAGTTY
+2685 FVAGTIY

-2704 YFTHATTIVTPDNPK
+2704 YFTHATTTVTPDNPK

-2792 ESVDVPNISGYVPS
+2792 ESVDVPNIPGYVPS

-2833 KAADQGGNASNGG
+2833 KATDQGGNASNGG

-2903 FGSKKKCHED
+2903 FGSKKKRHED

>member
-40 YLGSGATAQ
+40 YLGSGTTAQ
-49 AATTESNAS
+49 AATAESDAS

-66 QNSTSAA
+66 QDANSTA

-78 TSNSSAAVST
+78 ASNSSAAVST
-88 SSATPVSTESAS
+88 SSATPVSVESAS
-100 SMTVSD
+100 SVAVSD
-106 LPASA
+106 SPALASA
-111 SAASDNQASAANASE
+111 VSDNQASAANASE

-134 SVASDAAATVSKDS
+134 SVASDAAATASKDS

-159 ADVETVQLPTSAAN
+159 ADVETVQFDVETVQLPTSAAN

-180 AANILGAQAVQ
+180 AANILGVQAVQ

-248 YVFLLGNNN
+248 YVFLLGRNN
-257 NVLGKYTVDKNK
+257 NVLGQYTVDKNK

-292 FVTSDGTWKSKF
+292 FVSADGSWKSKF
-304 NVFDPKAGEDDGDYG
+304 NVFDPKAGEDNGDYG

-328 ETQTTTYVTYFDSK
+328 ETQTTTYVDGK
-342 GNKVDKPIEVSDPVI
+342 GNTVSDPVV
-357 QKGLDGQIYTTKGG
+357 QKGLDGQIYTTQGG

-382 KNAHGFMS
+382 SNANGFMS
-390 PFGKQGAIYTKDWH
+390 PFGKQGATYTKDWH

-411 TETDTKTGLM
+411 TETDTTTGLM
-421 HVVVKHYYHSW
+421 HVVVKYHYFL
-432 GTWRTVKEFDL
+432 GWRTVKEFDL
-443 APGQSEKVDYDVY
+443 APGQSQKVHYDLY

-470 NIQYT
+470 NIQYV
-475 YEKLGNLVI
+475 YEKLGNLI
-484 SSDSKSFPAEDKTQ
+484 IDSDSKAFPAEDKTTTQ
-498 YPNDKSDSTKAGN
+498 YPNDENDSTKAGN
-511 VTIPKVAGF
+511 VTIPKVPGF
-520 TPTINDK
+520 TPTINGK
-527 TVTNYTFNPSDYV
+527 TVTNYTFNPADYV
-540 SDLSKDI
+540 SDLSQDI
-547 NVVYV
+547 TVVYE
-552 ADTQEAAISF
+552 ADWQ
-562 YDETDHK
+562 
-569 PLNDQTIQLTGKT
+569 
-582 GEKIS
+582 
-587 HTEANQTLAKLGK
+587 
-600 QGYVVDQ
+600 
-607 NTFADDATY
+607 
-616 DNDTQAPQEFTIY
+616 QAQ
-629 LKHDTTHTDATS
+629 
-641 SKADQKTVSET
+641 V
-652 IHYVYKDGVNANKP
+652 
-666 VADDANTTV
+666 
-675 TFKRGYTTDKV
+675 
-686 TGKIVSYDPWT
+686 
-697 VDGKQADSK
+697 
-706 TFDAVKSPVIAG
+706 
-718 YTADQAEVAAQTVTP
+718 
-733 DSQNI
+733 
-738 NKTVYYTADTQE
+738 
-750 ATINFYD
+750 NFYD
-757 ETDHKL
+757 ETAGQQIDGTHEIQ
-763 LDNQTIHLTGKT
+763 NGKT
-775 GEKVDR
+775 G
-781 TQADQTLADLV
+781 
-792 KQGYVLDKENTAK
+792 
-805 AFPADAVYDN
+805 
-815 NDQTPQEF
+815 
-823 TIYLKHGTTHTDAT
+823 
-837 SSKADQKT
+837 
-845 VSETIHYVYKDGVNA
+845 
-860 NKPVADDANTTV
+860 
-872 TFKRGYTTD
+872 
-881 KVTGKIVSYDPWTVD
+881 
-896 GKQADSKT
+896 
-904 FDAVKSPVIA
+904 
-914 GYTADQA
+914 
-921 EVAAQTVTPDSQNIN
+921 
-936 KTVYY
+936 
-941 TADTQEATINFYDE
+941 
-955 TDHKLLDNQT
+955 
-965 IHLTGKTGE
+965 
-974 KVDRTQ
+974 
-980 ADQTLA
+980 
-986 DLVKQ
+986 
-991 GYVLDKE
+991 
-998 NTAKAF
+998 
-1004 PADAVYDNN
+1004 
-1013 DQTPQEFTIYLKHGT
+1013 
-1028 THTDATSSK
+1028 
-1037 ADQKTVSE
+1037 
-1045 TIHYVYKDGVNANK
+1045 
-1059 PVADDANT
+1059 
-1067 TVTFKRGYTTDKV
+1067 
-1080 TGKIVSYDPWT
+1080 
-1091 VDGKQADSKTFDAVK
+1091 
-1106 SPVIAGYTAD
+1106 
-1116 QAEVAAQTVTPDSQN
+1116 
-1131 INKTVYYTA
+1131 
-1140 DTQEAAI
+1140 
-1147 NFYDETGH
+1147 
-1155 KLLDN
+1155 
-1160 QTIHLTGK
+1160 
-1168 TGEKVDRTQADQTL
+1168 
-1182 AELEKQ
+1182 
-1188 GYVLDENN
+1188 
-1196 TKLGFPSNAAY
+1196 
-1207 DDDDVKPQEFT
+1207 
-1218 IYLKHGMTH
+1218 
-1227 TDATDKNA
+1227 
-1235 EQKIVTETIHYVY
+1235 
-1248 ENNQTAKTDY
+1248 
-1258 TSAVDFKRGY
+1258 
-1268 TTDNVT
+1268 
-1274 HKIISYDPWMVSSKK
+1274 
-1289 FGFVKS
+1289 
-1295 PAIEG
+1295 
-1300 YTPNH
+1300 
-1305 SQIDEIT
+1305 
-1312 VTPDSKDVVKTV
+1312 
-1324 VYVGNAQEAQA
+1324 
-1335 IFYDETTGKEISGTR
+1335 
-1350 EIATGKT
+1350 
-1357 DETISFTKD
+1357 ETISFTKD

-1373 LEKQGYVFDKDNA
+1373 LEAKGYVFDKDNA
-1386 KNNVFV
+1386 KNNVFTT
-1392 AGTAYDKNSEVHQYF
+1392 GTTYDNDSTVHQYF
-1407 KYYLKHGHA
+1407 NYYFKHGTQDVSDTDKEAKTTA
-1416 TVTPDQDPQKG
+1416 TRTINVTMPDGKTSSETQTVNYKRTATKDLVNGHITYGQWQADGASAWEEYTPTPQKG
-1427 QKTVTQ
+1427 YTTLINGVAGTKVAQKTPS
-1433 TIKYEYADGT
+1433 
-1443 ATGLADN
+1443 
-1450 VQTLTFK
+1450 FK
-1457 RTGDKDLVTH
+1457 DDKPVN
-1467 EVTWPDWSTVA
+1467 ETV
-1478 GQQTS
+1478 
-1483 VVTSPALKG
+1483 
-1492 YTADTNEIPAITYHA
+1492 N
-1507 GDSDVTYVV
+1507 VTYQ
-1516 KYNADVQHA
+1516 ADVQRA
-1525 VINYIDGE
+1525 VIKYIDGE
-1533 SDEIL
+1533 TSENLQKTDDIVDG
-1538 HTDKVN
+1538 HTN
-1544 GHSDEKINYSTAD
+1544 ETINYSTAD
-1557 MIKQLEAKGY
+1557 KIKEFVGKGY
-1567 ELFKD
+1567 ELVSNDFK
-1572 NFPAGEKFDNDD
+1572 PGTKFDNDD
-1584 TNDQFYTVIFKHHRE
+1584 KTDQTYTVIFKHHRE

-1619 TVHYKYA
+1619 TVRYKYA
-1626 NGTKAAEDQTAQV
+1626 NGAKAAEDQTAQV

-1676 YAPSEAVVKR
+1676 YTPSEAVVKR

-1693 QGPTLTVI
+1693 QGPTVTVI

-1710 VQYIDGETDQMLR
+1710 VQYIDGETDKLLR

-1765 NDDKNDQ
+1765 NDDKTDQ

-1900 ETDQMLRQDD
+1900 ETDKLLRQDD

-1953 NDQTYTVIF
+1953 ADQTYTVIF

-1970 PNHSSADG
+1970 P
-1978 TKGTKTLTETVHYK
+1978 T
-1992 YANGTKAAEDQT
+1992 
-2004 AQVTFTRNGVLD
+2004 
-2016 DVTGIVAWGKW
+2016 
-2027 NEASQ
+2027 
-2032 SYKALTSPTI
+2032 
-2042 AGYAPSE
+2042 
-2049 AVVKRSSNSDAEQG
+2049 
-2063 PTLTVIYTADAQKVH
+2063 
-2078 VQYIDGETDQML
+2078 
-2090 RQDDLDGYTD
+2090 
-2100 ETIPY
+2100 
-2105 STAEGIKKFEGDG
+2105 
-2118 YELFKDNFP
+2118 
-2127 AGEKFDNDDKNDQ
+2127 
-2140 TYTVIFKHHRENV
+2140 
-2153 DPNHSSADGTKGTK
+2153 
-2167 TLTETVHYKYAN
+2167 
-2179 GTKAAEDQTAQVT
+2179 
-2192 FTRNGVLDDVTGIVA
+2192 
-2207 WGKWNE
+2207 
-2213 ASQSYKALTSPT
+2213 
-2225 IAGYAPSEAVV
+2225 
-2236 KRSSNSD
+2236 
-2243 AEQGPTLT
+2243 
-2251 VIYTADAQKVHVQYI
+2251 
-2266 DGETDQMLRQD
+2266 
-2277 DLDGYTDETIP
+2277 
-2288 YSTAEGIKKF
+2288 
-2298 EGDGYELFKD
+2298 
-2308 NFPAGEKF
+2308 
-2316 DNDDK
+2316 
-2321 NDQTYTV
+2321 
-2328 IFKHHRENVD
+2328 
-2338 PNHSSADGTK
+2338 HSSADGTK

-2477 GIKKYEGDGYVL
+2477 GIKKFEGDGYVL

-2512 HGMTH
+2512 HGTTH
-2517 TDATDKNAEQK
+2517 TDATDKNAEQKIVTETIHYVYENNLIAKPNYTSAVDFKRGYTTDKVTGKIISYDPWTVSSKKFGVVKSPAIEGYTPNHSQIDEITVTPDSKDVVETVVYVGNAQEAQAIFYDETTGKEIANTREIATGKTDETINFAKDPNEVVKELEAKGYVFDKDNANNNVFVAGTAYDKNSEVHQYFKYYLKHGHAAVTPDQNKQKGQTTVTQTIKYQYADGTATGLADNVQTLTFKRTGDKDLVTGKVTWPDWSTVAGQQTSAVTSPTLKGYTADTSEIPAATYHAGDSDVTYVVKYSADAQRAVIKYIDGETGKDLQDPDTVDGHTNETINYSTADKIKKYEDQGYELFKDNFPAGEKFDNDDANDQTYTVIFKHHRENVDPNHSSADGTKGTKTLTETVHYKYADGTKAAEDQTAQVTFTRNGVLDDVTGIVAWGKWNEASQSYKALTSPTIAGYTPSETVVKRSSNSDAEQGPTLTVIYTADAQTAYVKYIDDTTGKTLRQDDLHGYTDETIPYSTAEGIKKFESDGYVLVSDGFKPGTKFGVGTPTYEVHFKHGTTHTSATDENADQK

-2547 STTAVTFKRGYTTDN
+2547 YTAAVTFKRGYTTDN

-2569 YDPWTVDGNQADSK
+2569 YDPWTIDGKQADSK
-2583 TFAAVPS
+2583 TFAAVTS

-2641 SNTREIVNGKTDE
+2641 SNTREFATGKTDE
-2654 TIGFTKDPNE
+2654 TISFTKDPNE

-2685 FAAGTTY
+2685 FVAGTIY

-2704 YFTHATTIVTPDNPK
+2704 YFTHATTTVTPDNPK

-2792 ESVDVPNISGYVPS
+2792 ESVDVPNIPGYVPS

-2833 KAADQGGNASNGG
+2833 KATDQGGNASNGG

-2903 FGSKKKCHED
+2903 FGSKKKRHED

>member
-40 YLGSGATAQ
+40 YLGSGTTAQ
-49 AATTESNAS
+49 AATAESDAS

-66 QNSTSAA
+66 QDATSAA
-73 SDSTS
+73 SDATS
-78 TSNSSAAVST
+78 ASNSSAAVSA
-88 SSATPVSTESAS
+88 SSATPVSAESAS
-100 SMTVSD
+100 SVAVSD
-106 LPASA
+106 SPASA
-111 SAASDNQASAANASE
+111 SSASDNQASAANASE
-126 SSSQSASS
+126 SSSQPASS

-159 ADVETVQLPTSAAN
+159 ADVETAQLPTSATS
-173 ANANESQ
+173 ANESQ
-180 AANILGAQAVQ
+180 LANILSAQAVQ
-191 KAANQQAP
+191 KVANQQAP
-199 AGFTVTDP
+199 AGFTVKDP
-207 NYPAEMYKDPDASH
+207 TYPTEMYQDTKH
-221 YTYWWAQSSNGEY
+221 YTYWWAQSSDGKY

-248 YVFLLGNNN
+248 YVFLLGSNNE
-257 NVLGKYTVDKNK
+257 VLGKYTVDKNK

-292 FVTSDGTWKSKF
+292 FVSADGTWKSKF
-304 NVFDPKAGEDDGDYG
+304 NVFDPKAGEDNGDYG

-328 ETQTTTYVTYFDSK
+328 ETQTTTYVDGK
-342 GNKVDKPIEVSDPVI
+342 GNTVSDPVV
-357 QKGLDGQIYTTKGG
+357 QKGLDGQIYTTQGG

-382 KNAHGFMS
+382 SNANGFMS
-390 PFGKQGAIYTKDWH
+390 PFGKQGAAYTKDWH

-411 TETDTKTGLM
+411 TETDTTTGLM
-421 HVVVKHYYHSW
+421 HVVVKYHYFL
-432 GTWRTVKEFDL
+432 GWRTVKEFDL
-443 APGQSEKVDYDVY
+443 APGQSQKVHYDLY

-470 NIQYT
+470 NIQYV
-475 YEKLGNLVI
+475 YEKLGNLI
-484 SSDSKSFPAEDKTQ
+484 IDSDSKAFPAEDKTTTQ
-498 YPNDKSDSTKAGN
+498 YPNDENDSTKAGN
-511 VTIPKVAGF
+511 VTIPKVPGF
-520 TPTINDK
+520 TPTINGK
-527 TVTNYTFNPSDYV
+527 TVTNYTFNPADYV
-540 SDLSKDI
+540 SDLSQDI
-547 NVVYV
+547 TVVYE
-552 ADTQEAAISF
+552 ADDQKAAINF
-562 YDETDHK
+562 YDETGHK
-569 PLNDQTIQLTGKT
+569 LLADQTIHLTGKT

-587 HTEANQTLAKLGK
+587 HTEADQTLAKLEK
-600 QGYVVDQ
+600 LGYVVDQ
-607 NTFADDATY
+607 NTFADNATY

-629 LKHDTTHTDATS
+629 LKHDTTHTSTTDE
-641 SKADQKTVSET
+641 KADQKTVTET
-652 IHYVYKDGVNANKP
+652 IHYVYKDGIKAGST
-666 VADDANTTV
+666 VAADHTDSV

-697 VDGKQADSK
+697 VDGKQADNK
-706 TFDAVKSPVIAG
+706 TFDAVKSPAIAG
-718 YTADQAEVAAQTVTP
+718 YTADQAEVAAQTVKP

-750 ATINFYD
+750 AAINFYD
-757 ETDHKL
+757 ETDHKQ
-763 LDNQTIHLTGKT
+763 LDDQTIHLTGKT
-775 GEKVDR
+775 GEKISH
-781 TQADQTLADLV
+781 TEADQTLAKLE
-792 KQGYVLDKENTAK
+792 KLGYVVDQNT
-805 AFPADAVYDN
+805 FADNATYDN
-815 NDQTPQEF
+815 DTQAPQEF
-823 TIYLKHGTTHTDAT
+823 TIYLKHDTTHTSTTDE
-837 SSKADQKT
+837 KADQKT
-845 VSETIHYVYKDGVNA
+845 VTETIHYVYKDGIKA
-860 NKPVADDANTTV
+860 GSTVAADHTDSV

-896 GKQADSKT
+896 GKQADNKT
-904 FDAVKSPVIA
+904 FDAVKSPAIA

-921 EVAAQTVTPDSQNIN
+921 EVAAQTV
-936 KTVYY
+936 K
-941 TADTQEATINFYDE
+941 
-955 TDHKLLDNQT
+955 
-965 IHLTGKTGE
+965 
-974 KVDRTQ
+974 
-980 ADQTLA
+980 
-986 DLVKQ
+986 
-991 GYVLDKE
+991 
-998 NTAKAF
+998 
-1004 PADAVYDNN
+1004 
-1013 DQTPQEFTIYLKHGT
+1013 
-1028 THTDATSSK
+1028 
-1037 ADQKTVSE
+1037 
-1045 TIHYVYKDGVNANK
+1045 
-1059 PVADDANT
+1059 
-1067 TVTFKRGYTTDKV
+1067 
-1080 TGKIVSYDPWT
+1080 
-1091 VDGKQADSKTFDAVK
+1091 
-1106 SPVIAGYTAD
+1106 
-1116 QAEVAAQTVTPDSQN
+1116 PDSQN

-1147 NFYDETGH
+1147 NFYDETDHKQLDDQTIHLTGKTGEKISHTEADQTLAKLEKLGYVVDQNTFADNATYDNDTQAPQEFTIYLKHDTTHTSATDEKADQKTVTETIHYVYKDGVNAGKLAAKDYTTSVDFKRGYTTDNVTGKIVSYDDWTQTTKTFGAVKSPVIAGYTADVAQVDAATVTPDSENIVKTVNYTADAQEAAINFYDETDH
-1155 KLLDN
+1155 KLLDK

-1168 TGEKVDRTQADQTL
+1168 TGEKVDRTQADKTL
-1182 AELEKQ
+1182 ADLEKQ
-1188 GYVLDENN
+1188 GYVLDEDN
-1196 TKLGFPSNAAY
+1196 TKLGFPADVAY
-1207 DDDDVKPQEFT
+1207 DNDDAKPQEFT

-1248 ENNQTAKTDY
+1248 ENNQTAKPDY

-1268 TTDNVT
+1268 TTDKVT
-1274 HKIISYDPWMVSSKK
+1274 RKIVSYDPWTVSSKK
-1289 FGFVKS
+1289 FGVVKS

-1300 YTPNH
+1300 YTPNRK
-1305 SQIDEIT
+1305 QIDEIT

-1335 IFYDETTGKEISGTR
+1335 IFYDETTGKEIANTR

-1357 DETISFTKD
+1357 DETISFAKD

-1373 LEKQGYVFDKDNA
+1373 LEAKGYVFDKDNVN
-1386 KNNVFV
+1386 NNVFV

-1416 TVTPDQDPQKG
+1416 AVTPDQDSQNG
-1427 QKTVTQ
+1427 QTTVTQ
-1433 TIKYEYADGT
+1433 TIKYQYADGT

-1457 RTGDKDLVTH
+1457 RTGDEDLVTGK
-1467 EVTWPDWSTVA
+1467 VTWPDWSTVA

-1483 VVTSPALKG
+1483 AVTSPTLKG
-1492 YTADTNEIPAITYHA
+1492 YTADTSEIPAATYHA
-1507 GDSDVTYVV
+1507 GDSDVIYVV
-1516 KYNADVQHA
+1516 KYSADAQRA
-1525 VINYIDGE
+1525 VIKYIDGE
-1533 SDEIL
+1533 TSKDL
-1538 HTDKVN
+1538 QDPDTVDGHTN
-1544 GHSDEKINYSTAD
+1544 ETINYSTAD
-1557 MIKQLEAKGY
+1557 KIKEFVGKGY
-1567 ELFKD
+1567 ELVSNDFK
-1572 NFPAGEKFDNDD
+1572 P
-1584 TNDQFYTVIFKHHRE
+1584 
-1599 NVDPNHSSA
+1599 
-1608 DGTKGTKTLTE
+1608 GT
-1619 TVHYKYA
+1619 
-1626 NGTKAAEDQTAQV
+1626 
-1639 TFTRNGVLDDVT
+1639 
-1651 GIVAWGK
+1651 
-1658 WNEASQSYKALTS
+1658 
-1671 PTIAG
+1671 
-1676 YAPSEAVVKR
+1676 
-1686 SSNSDAE
+1686 
-1693 QGPTLTVI
+1693 
-1701 YTADAQKVH
+1701 
-1710 VQYIDGETDQMLR
+1710 
-1723 QDDLDGYTDETI
+1723 
-1735 PYSTAE
+1735 
-1741 GIKKF
+1741 
-1746 EGDGYEL
+1746 
-1753 FKDNFPAGEKFD
+1753 KFD
-1765 NDDKNDQ
+1765 NDDKTDQ

-1814 AAEDQTAQVTFTR
+1814 AAEDQTARVTFTR

-1900 ETDQMLRQDD
+1900 ETDKLLRQDD

-1953 NDQTYTVIF
+1953 T
-1962 KHHRENVD
+1962 
-1970 PNHSSADG
+1970 
-1978 TKGTKTLTETVHYK
+1978 
-1992 YANGTKAAEDQT
+1992 
-2004 AQVTFTRNGVLD
+2004 
-2016 DVTGIVAWGKW
+2016 
-2027 NEASQ
+2027 
-2032 SYKALTSPTI
+2032 
-2042 AGYAPSE
+2042 
-2049 AVVKRSSNSDAEQG
+2049 
-2063 PTLTVIYTADAQKVH
+2063 
-2078 VQYIDGETDQML
+2078 
-2090 RQDDLDGYTD
+2090 
-2100 ETIPY
+2100 
-2105 STAEGIKKFEGDG
+2105 
-2118 YELFKDNFP
+2118 
-2127 AGEKFDNDDKNDQ
+2127 
-2140 TYTVIFKHHRENV
+2140 
-2153 DPNHSSADGTKGTK
+2153 
-2167 TLTETVHYKYAN
+2167 
-2179 GTKAAEDQTAQVT
+2179 
-2192 FTRNGVLDDVTGIVA
+2192 
-2207 WGKWNE
+2207 
-2213 ASQSYKALTSPT
+2213 
-2225 IAGYAPSEAVV
+2225 
-2236 KRSSNSD
+2236 
-2243 AEQGPTLT
+2243 
-2251 VIYTADAQKVHVQYI
+2251 
-2266 DGETDQMLRQD
+2266 
-2277 DLDGYTDETIP
+2277 
-2288 YSTAEGIKKF
+2288 
-2298 EGDGYELFKD
+2298 
-2308 NFPAGEKF
+2308 
-2316 DNDDK
+2316 
-2321 NDQTYTV
+2321 DQTYTV

-2371 TAQVT
+2371 TARVT

-2443 TAYVKYVDDT
+2443 KVHVQYIDGETDKLLRQDDLDGYTDETIPYSTAEGIKKFEGDGYELFKDNFPAGEKFDNDDKTDQTYTVIFKHHRENVDPNHSSADGTKGTKTLTETVHYKYADGTKAAEDQTARVTFTRNGVLDDVTGIVAWGKWNEASQSYKALTSPTIAGYTPSETVVKRSSNSDAEQGPTVTVIYTADAQTAYVKYVDDT

-2477 GIKKYEGDGYVL
+2477 GIKKFEGDGYVL

-2512 HGMTH
+2512 HGTTH
-2517 TDATDKNAEQK
+2517 TSATDENADQK

-2547 STTAVTFKRGYTTDN
+2547 YTAAVTFKRGYTTDN

-2569 YDPWTVDGNQADSK
+2569 YDPWTIDGKQADSK
-2583 TFAAVPS
+2583 TFAAVTS

-2641 SNTREIVNGKTDE
+2641 SNTRELATGKTDE
-2654 TIGFTKDPNE
+2654 TISFTKDPNE

-2704 YFTHATTIVTPDNPK
+2704 YFTHATTTVTPDNPK

-2792 ESVDVPNISGYVPS
+2792 ESVDVPNIPGYVPS

-2852 STTGQSA
+2852 STTGQAA

-2889 GLASAM
+2889 GLAGAM

-2903 FGSKKKCHED
+2903 FGSKKKRHEN

>member
-40 YLGSGATAQ
+40 YLGSGTTAQ
-49 AATTESNAS
+49 AATAESDAS

-66 QNSTSAA
+66 QDANSTA

-78 TSNSSAAVST
+78 ASNSSAA
-88 SSATPVSTESAS
+88 SATPVSAESAS
-100 SMTVSD
+100 SAAVSD
-106 LPASA
+106 SPASA

-126 SSSQSASS
+126 SSSQPASS
-134 SVASDAAATVSKDS
+134 SVASDAASAVSEKS

-159 ADVETVQLPTSAAN
+159 ADKQTAQLPTSAAN
-173 ANANESQ
+173 VNESQ
-180 AANILGAQAVQ
+180 AANMLKLVKPTVKALLAANVNESQAANMLNAQEAVQ
-191 KAANQQAP
+191 QAANQQAP

-207 NYPAEMYKDPDASH
+207 NYPVEMYKDPDASH
-221 YTYWWAQSSNGEY
+221 YTYWWAQSSDDKY

-248 YVFLLGNNN
+248 YVFLLGSNNE
-257 NVLGKYTVDKNK
+257 VLGSYTVDKNK
-269 STEVATDDEGDF
+269 STEVILENEWLIFKDKLSF

-292 FVTSDGTWKSKF
+292 FISSKHSRHTLHYNVTWKSKF
-304 NVFDPKAGEDDGDYG
+304 NVFDPKAGEDNRGYG

-328 ETQTTTYVTYFDSK
+328 ETQTTTYVDDK
-342 GNKVDKPIEVSDPVI
+342 GNTVTYVDDKGNTVSIDPIV
-357 QKGLDGQIYTTKGG
+357 QKGLDGQSYTTQGG
-371 KVINGYFAKEP
+371 KVIPGYFAKEP
-382 KNAHGFMS
+382 SNANGYMS
-390 PFGKQGAIYTKDWH
+390 PFGKQGATYVKDMH
-404 DGLKATF
+404 DGYKATF
-411 TETDTKTGLM
+411 EEIDTATGEMRVTVTDSDGDIVDQFNLKYGDTH
-421 HVVVKHYYHSW
+421 HVEEANW
-432 GTWRTVKEFDL
+432 D
-443 APGQSEKVDYDVY
+443 
-456 KSVTIHSIYIPQTI
+456 IHSIYIPQTI
-470 NIQYT
+470 NIEYV
-475 YEKLGNLVI
+475 YEKLGNLI
-484 SSDSKSFPAEDKTQ
+484 IDSDSKAFPADDKKTTQ
-498 YPNDKSDSTKAGN
+498 YPNDKNDSTKAGN
-511 VTIPKVAGF
+511 VTISKVPGF
-520 TPTINDK
+520 TPTINGK
-527 TVTNYTFNPSDYV
+527 PVTNYTFNPADYV
-540 SDLSKDI
+540 SDLSQDI
-547 NVVYV
+547 TVVYV
-552 ADTQEAAISF
+552 ADTQEAAINF

-569 PLNDQTIQLTGKT
+569 QLDDQTIQLTGKT

-587 HTEANQTLAKLGK
+587 HTEADQTLAKLEK
-600 QGYVVDQ
+600 LGYVVDQ
-607 NTFADDATY
+607 NTFADNATY

-629 LKHDTTHTDATS
+629 LKHDTTHTSATDEKADQKTVTETIHYVYKDGIKAGSTAAADHTDSVTFKRGYTTDKVTGKIVSYDPWTVDGKQADNKTFDAVKSPAIAGYTADQAEVAAQTVKPDSQNINKTVYYTADTQEAAINFYDETDHKQLDDQTIQLTGKTGEKISHTEADQTLAKLEKLGYVVDQNTFADNATYDNDTQAPQEFTIYLKHGTTHTDATS

-652 IHYVYKDGVNANKP
+652 IHYVYKDGVNAGKL
-666 VADDANTTV
+666 AAKDYTTSV
-675 TFKRGYTTDKV
+675 DFKRGYTTDNV
-686 TGKIVSYDPWT
+686 TGKIVSYDDWT
-697 VDGKQADSK
+697 QTTK
-706 TFDAVKSPVIAG
+706 TFGAVKSPVIAG
-718 YTADQAEVAAQTVTP
+718 YTADVAQVAAQTVKP

-750 ATINFYD
+750 AAINFYD

-792 KQGYVLDKENTAK
+792 KQGYVLDE
-805 AFPADAVYDN
+805 D
-815 NDQTPQEF
+815 
-823 TIYLKHGTTHTDAT
+823 
-837 SSKADQKT
+837 
-845 VSETIHYVYKDGVNA
+845 
-860 NKPVADDANTTV
+860 
-872 TFKRGYTTD
+872 
-881 KVTGKIVSYDPWTVD
+881 
-896 GKQADSKT
+896 
-904 FDAVKSPVIA
+904 
-914 GYTADQA
+914 
-921 EVAAQTVTPDSQNIN
+921 
-936 KTVYY
+936 
-941 TADTQEATINFYDE
+941 
-955 TDHKLLDNQT
+955 
-965 IHLTGKTGE
+965 
-974 KVDRTQ
+974 
-980 ADQTLA
+980 
-986 DLVKQ
+986 
-991 GYVLDKE
+991 
-998 NTAKAF
+998 
-1004 PADAVYDNN
+1004 
-1013 DQTPQEFTIYLKHGT
+1013 
-1028 THTDATSSK
+1028 
-1037 ADQKTVSE
+1037 
-1045 TIHYVYKDGVNANK
+1045 
-1059 PVADDANT
+1059 
-1067 TVTFKRGYTTDKV
+1067 
-1080 TGKIVSYDPWT
+1080 
-1091 VDGKQADSKTFDAVK
+1091 
-1106 SPVIAGYTAD
+1106 
-1116 QAEVAAQTVTPDSQN
+1116 
-1131 INKTVYYTA
+1131 
-1140 DTQEAAI
+1140 
-1147 NFYDETGH
+1147 
-1155 KLLDN
+1155 
-1160 QTIHLTGK
+1160 
-1168 TGEKVDRTQADQTL
+1168 
-1182 AELEKQ
+1182 
-1188 GYVLDENN
+1188 N
-1196 TKLGFPSNAAY
+1196 TKLGFPSNVAY

-1218 IYLKHGMTH
+1218 IYLKHGTTH

-1248 ENNQTAKTDY
+1248 ENNQTAKPDY

-1268 TTDNVT
+1268 TTDKVT
-1274 HKIISYDPWMVSSKK
+1274 GKIISYDPWTVSSKK
-1289 FGFVKS
+1289 FGVVKS

-1312 VTPDSKDVVKTV
+1312 VTPDSENVVKTV

-1335 IFYDETTGKEISGTR
+1335 IFYDETTGKEIANTR

-1357 DETISFTKD
+1357 DETISFAKD

-1373 LEKQGYVFDKDNA
+1373 LEAEGYVFDNDNA
-1386 KNNVFV
+1386 NNNVFV

-1416 TVTPDQDPQKG
+1416 AVTPDQDPQNG
-1427 QKTVTQ
+1427 QTTVTQ
-1433 TIKYEYADGT
+1433 TIKYQYADGT

-1467 EVTWPDWSTVA
+1467 DVTWPDWSTVA

-1483 VVTSPALKG
+1483 AVTSPTLKG
-1492 YTADTNEIPAITYHA
+1492 YTADTSEIPAATYHA

-1516 KYNADVQHA
+1516 KYSADAQRA
-1525 VINYIDGE
+1525 VIKYIDGE
-1533 SDEIL
+1533 TGKDL
-1538 HTDKVN
+1538 QDPDTVDGHTN
-1544 GHSDEKINYSTAD
+1544 ETINYSTAD
-1557 MIKQLEAKGY
+1557 KIKKYEDQGY

-1584 TNDQFYTVIFKHHRE
+1584 
-1599 NVDPNHSSA
+1599 A
-1608 DGTKGTKTLTE
+1608 
-1619 TVHYKYA
+1619 
-1626 NGTKAAEDQTAQV
+1626 
-1639 TFTRNGVLDDVT
+1639 
-1651 GIVAWGK
+1651 
-1658 WNEASQSYKALTS
+1658 
-1671 PTIAG
+1671 
-1676 YAPSEAVVKR
+1676 
-1686 SSNSDAE
+1686 
-1693 QGPTLTVI
+1693 
-1701 YTADAQKVH
+1701 
-1710 VQYIDGETDQMLR
+1710 
-1723 QDDLDGYTDETI
+1723 
-1735 PYSTAE
+1735 
-1741 GIKKF
+1741 
-1746 EGDGYEL
+1746 
-1753 FKDNFPAGEKFD
+1753 
-1765 NDDKNDQ
+1765 NDQ

-1900 ETDQMLRQDD
+1900 ETDKLLRQDD

-1953 NDQTYTVIF
+1953 NDQTYTV
-1962 KHHRENVD
+1962 V
-1970 PNHSSADG
+1970 
-1978 TKGTKTLTETVHYK
+1978 
-1992 YANGTKAAEDQT
+1992 
-2004 AQVTFTRNGVLD
+2004 
-2016 DVTGIVAWGKW
+2016 
-2027 NEASQ
+2027 
-2032 SYKALTSPTI
+2032 
-2042 AGYAPSE
+2042 
-2049 AVVKRSSNSDAEQG
+2049 
-2063 PTLTVIYTADAQKVH
+2063 
-2078 VQYIDGETDQML
+2078 
-2090 RQDDLDGYTD
+2090 
-2100 ETIPY
+2100 
-2105 STAEGIKKFEGDG
+2105 
-2118 YELFKDNFP
+2118 
-2127 AGEKFDNDDKNDQ
+2127 
-2140 TYTVIFKHHRENV
+2140 
-2153 DPNHSSADGTKGTK
+2153 
-2167 TLTETVHYKYAN
+2167 
-2179 GTKAAEDQTAQVT
+2179 
-2192 FTRNGVLDDVTGIVA
+2192 
-2207 WGKWNE
+2207 
-2213 ASQSYKALTSPT
+2213 
-2225 IAGYAPSEAVV
+2225 
-2236 KRSSNSD
+2236 
-2243 AEQGPTLT
+2243 
-2251 VIYTADAQKVHVQYI
+2251 
-2266 DGETDQMLRQD
+2266 
-2277 DLDGYTDETIP
+2277 
-2288 YSTAEGIKKF
+2288 
-2298 EGDGYELFKD
+2298 
-2308 NFPAGEKF
+2308 
-2316 DNDDK
+2316 
-2321 NDQTYTV
+2321 
-2328 IFKHHRENVD
+2328 FKHHRENVD

-2371 TAQVT
+2371 TARVT

-2409 IAGYTPSEA
+2409 IAGYTPSET

-2433 LTVIYTADAQ
+2433 VTVIYTADAQ

-2477 GIKKYEGDGYVL
+2477 GIKKFEGDGYVL

-2512 HGMTH
+2512 HGTTH
-2517 TDATDKNAEQK
+2517 TSATDENADQK

-2547 STTAVTFKRGYTTDN
+2547 YTAAVTFKRGYTTDN

-2569 YDPWTVDGNQADSK
+2569 YDPWTIDGKQADSK
-2583 TFAAVPS
+2583 TFAAVTS

-2641 SNTREIVNGKTDE
+2641 SNTRELATGKTDE
-2654 TIGFTKDPNE
+2654 TISFTKDPNE

-2704 YFTHATTIVTPDNPK
+2704 YFTHATTTVTPDNPK

-2792 ESVDVPNISGYVPS
+2792 ESVDVPNIPGYEPS

-2846 QATNGG
+2846 QSTNSD
-2852 STTGQSA
+2852 STTGQAA

-2870 AGAQQLPQTGNAN
+2870 AGAQQLPQTGNAD

-2889 GLASAM
+2889 GLAGAM

-2903 FGSKKKCHED
+2903 FGSKKKRHEN

>member
-40 YLGSGATAQ
+40 YLGSGTTAQ
-49 AATTESNAS
+49 AATAESDAS

-66 QNSTSAA
+66 QDANSTA

-78 TSNSSAAVST
+78 ASNSSAAVSA
-88 SSATPVSTESAS
+88 SSAAPVSAEPAS
-100 SMTVSD
+100 KVAASD
-106 LPASA
+106 SPASA
-111 SAASDNQASAANASE
+111 SSASDSQASAANASE

-159 ADVETVQLPTSAAN
+159 ADVETVQFDVETVQLPTSATS
-173 ANANESQ
+173 ANESQ
-180 AANILGAQAVQ
+180 LANILSAQAVQ
-191 KAANQQAP
+191 KVANQQAP
-199 AGFTVTDP
+199 AGFTVKDP
-207 NYPAEMYKDPDASH
+207 TYPAEMYQDTKH
-221 YTYWWAQSSNGEY
+221 YTYWWAQSSDGKY

-248 YVFLLGNNN
+248 YVFLLGSNNE
-257 NVLGKYTVDKNK
+257 VLGKYTVDKNK
-269 STEVATDDEGDF
+269 STEVIITEESTDIFNNKWYTKRSF

-292 FVTSDGTWKSKF
+292 FDSSKHSILVHGKVILPYNDTWKSKF
-304 NVFDPKAGEDDGDYG
+304 NVFDPKAGEDNGDYG

-328 ETQTTTYVTYFDSK
+328 ETQTTTYVDGK
-342 GNKVDKPIEVSDPVI
+342 GKTVSAPVV
-357 QKGLDGQIYTTKGG
+357 QKGLDGQIYTTQGG
-371 KVINGYFAKEP
+371 KVINGYFAKKP
-382 KNAHGFMS
+382 SNAKGFMS
-390 PFGKQGAIYTKDWH
+390 PFGKQGATYVKDMH
-404 DGLKATF
+404 DGYKATF
-411 TETDTKTGLM
+411 EETNTATGEMWVTVTDSDGDIVDQFSLKYGDTH
-421 HVVVKHYYHSW
+421 HVDEANW
-432 GTWRTVKEFDL
+432 D
-443 APGQSEKVDYDVY
+443 
-456 KSVTIHSIYIPQTI
+456 IHSIYIPQTI
-470 NIQYT
+470 NIQYV
-475 YEKLGNLVI
+475 YEKLGNLI
-484 SSDSKSFPAEDKTQ
+484 IDSDSKAFPAKDKTTTQ
-498 YPNDKSDSTKAGN
+498 YPNDENDSTKAGN
-511 VTIPKVAGF
+511 VTIPKVPGF
-520 TPTINDK
+520 TPTINGK
-527 TVTNYTFNPSDYV
+527 TVTNYTFNPADYV
-540 SDLSKDI
+540 SDLSQDI
-547 NVVYV
+547 TVVYV
-552 ADTQEAAISF
+552 ADTQEAAINF

-569 PLNDQTIQLTGKT
+569 QLDDQTIQLTGKT

-587 HTEANQTLAKLGK
+587 HTEADQTLAKLEK
-600 QGYVVDQ
+600 LGYVVDQ

-629 LKHDTTHTDATS
+629 LKHGTQDVSNTDKEAKTTATRTINVTTPDGKTS
-641 SKADQKTVSET
+641 SETQTVNYKRTATKDLVNGHITYGQWQADGASAWEEYTPTPQK
-652 IHYVYKDGVNANKP
+652 
-666 VADDANTTV
+666 
-675 TFKRGYTTDKV
+675 GYTTL
-686 TGKIVSYDPWT
+686 
-697 VDGKQADSK
+697 
-706 TFDAVKSPVIAG
+706 
-718 YTADQAEVAAQTVTP
+718 
-733 DSQNI
+733 I
-738 NKTVYYTADTQE
+738 N
-750 ATINFYD
+750 
-757 ETDHKL
+757 
-763 LDNQTIHLTGKT
+763 G
-775 GEKVDR
+775 
-781 TQADQTLADLV
+781 
-792 KQGYVLDKENTAK
+792 
-805 AFPADAVYDN
+805 
-815 NDQTPQEF
+815 
-823 TIYLKHGTTHTDAT
+823 
-837 SSKADQKT
+837 
-845 VSETIHYVYKDGVNA
+845 
-860 NKPVADDANTTV
+860 
-872 TFKRGYTTD
+872 
-881 KVTGKIVSYDPWTVD
+881 
-896 GKQADSKT
+896 
-904 FDAVKSPVIA
+904 
-914 GYTADQA
+914 
-921 EVAAQTVTPDSQNIN
+921 
-936 KTVYY
+936 
-941 TADTQEATINFYDE
+941 
-955 TDHKLLDNQT
+955 
-965 IHLTGKTGE
+965 
-974 KVDRTQ
+974 
-980 ADQTLA
+980 
-986 DLVKQ
+986 
-991 GYVLDKE
+991 
-998 NTAKAF
+998 
-1004 PADAVYDNN
+1004 
-1013 DQTPQEFTIYLKHGT
+1013 
-1028 THTDATSSK
+1028 
-1037 ADQKTVSE
+1037 
-1045 TIHYVYKDGVNANK
+1045 
-1059 PVADDANT
+1059 
-1067 TVTFKRGYTTDKV
+1067 
-1080 TGKIVSYDPWT
+1080 
-1091 VDGKQADSKTFDAVK
+1091 
-1106 SPVIAGYTAD
+1106 
-1116 QAEVAAQTVTPDSQN
+1116 
-1131 INKTVYYTA
+1131 
-1140 DTQEAAI
+1140 
-1147 NFYDETGH
+1147 
-1155 KLLDN
+1155 
-1160 QTIHLTGK
+1160 
-1168 TGEKVDRTQADQTL
+1168 
-1182 AELEKQ
+1182 
-1188 GYVLDENN
+1188 
-1196 TKLGFPSNAAY
+1196 
-1207 DDDDVKPQEFT
+1207 
-1218 IYLKHGMTH
+1218 
-1227 TDATDKNA
+1227 
-1235 EQKIVTETIHYVY
+1235 
-1248 ENNQTAKTDY
+1248 
-1258 TSAVDFKRGY
+1258 
-1268 TTDNVT
+1268 
-1274 HKIISYDPWMVSSKK
+1274 
-1289 FGFVKS
+1289 
-1295 PAIEG
+1295 
-1300 YTPNH
+1300 
-1305 SQIDEIT
+1305 
-1312 VTPDSKDVVKTV
+1312 
-1324 VYVGNAQEAQA
+1324 
-1335 IFYDETTGKEISGTR
+1335 
-1350 EIATGKT
+1350 
-1357 DETISFTKD
+1357 
-1366 PNEVVKE
+1366 
-1373 LEKQGYVFDKDNA
+1373 
-1386 KNNVFV
+1386 V
-1392 AGTAYDKNSEVHQYF
+1392 AGTKVAPKTPSFKDDKPVNE
-1407 KYYLKHGHA
+1407 
-1416 TVTPDQDPQKG
+1416 TV
-1427 QKTVTQ
+1427 
-1433 TIKYEYADGT
+1433 
-1443 ATGLADN
+1443 N
-1450 VQTLTFK
+1450 
-1457 RTGDKDLVTH
+1457 
-1467 EVTWPDWSTVA
+1467 
-1478 GQQTS
+1478 
-1483 VVTSPALKG
+1483 
-1492 YTADTNEIPAITYHA
+1492 
-1507 GDSDVTYVV
+1507 VTYQ
-1516 KYNADVQHA
+1516 ADAQRA
-1525 VINYIDGE
+1525 VIKYIDGE
-1533 SDEIL
+1533 TSENLQKTDDIVDG
-1538 HTDKVN
+1538 HTN
-1544 GHSDEKINYSTAD
+1544 ETINYSTAD
-1557 MIKQLEAKGY
+1557 KIKEFVGKGY
-1567 ELFKD
+1567 ELVSNDFK
-1572 NFPAGEKFDNDD
+1572 PGTKFDNDD
-1584 TNDQFYTVIFKHHRE
+1584 KTDQTYTVIFKHHRE

-1626 NGTKAAEDQTAQV
+1626 DGTKAAEDQTAQV

-1676 YAPSEAVVKR
+1676 YTPSETVVKR

-1693 QGPTLTVI
+1693 QGPTVTVI

-1710 VQYIDGETDQMLR
+1710 VQYIDGETDKLLR

-1765 NDDKNDQ
+1765 NDDKNDQTYTVIFKHHRENVDPNHSSADGTKGTKTLTETVHYNYADGTKAAEDQTAQVTFTRNGVLDDVTGIVAWGKWNEASQSYKALTSPTIAGYTPSETVVKRSSNSDAEQGPTVTVIYTADAQKVHVQYIDGETDKLLRQDDLDGYTDETIPYSTAEGIKKFEGDGYELFKDNFPAGEKFDNDDKNDQTYTVIFKHHRENVDPNHSSADGTKGTKTLTETVHYKYADDTKAAEDQTARVTFTRNGVLDDVTGIVAWGKWNEASQSYKDLTSPTIAGYTPSETVVKRSSNSDAEQGPTVTVVYTADAQTAYVKYVDDTTGKTLRQDDLHGYTDETIPYSTAEGIKKFEGDGYVLVSDGFKPGTKFGVGTPTYEVHFKHGMTHTDATDKNAEQKIVTETIHYVYENNQTAKPDYTSAVDFKRGYTTDKVTRKIVSYDPWTVSSKKFGVVKSPAIEGYTPNRKQIDEITVTPDSKDVVKTVVYVGNAQEAQAIFYDETTGKEIANTREIATGKTDETISFAKDPNEVVKELEAKGYVFDKDNANNNVFVAGTAYDKNSEVHQYFKYYLKHGHAAVTPDQDSQNGQTTVTQTIKYQYADGTATGLADNVQTLTFKRTGDEDLVTGKVTWPDWSTVAGQQTSAVTSPTLKGYTADTSEIPAATYHAGDSDVIYVVKYSADAQRAVIKYIDGETGKDLQDPDTVDGHTNETINYSTADKIKEFVGKGYELVSNDFKPGTKFDNDDKTDQ

-1900 ETDQMLRQDD
+1900 ETDKLLRQDD

-1938 KDNFPAGEKFDNDDK
+1938 KDNFPAGEKFDNDDA
-1953 NDQTYTVIF
+1953 NDQTYTVVF

-1992 YANGTKAAEDQT
+1992 YADGTKAAEDQT

-2032 SYKALTSPTI
+2032 SYKDLTSPTI
-2042 AGYAPSE
+2042 AGYTPSE

-2063 PTLTVIYTADAQKVH
+2063 PTVTVIYTADAQKVH
-2078 VQYIDGETDQML
+2078 VQYIDGETDKLL

-2127 AGEKFDNDDKNDQ
+2127 AGEKFDNDDANDQ
-2140 TYTVIFKHHRENV
+2140 FYTVV
-2153 DPNHSSADGTKGTK
+2153 
-2167 TLTETVHYKYAN
+2167 
-2179 GTKAAEDQTAQVT
+2179 
-2192 FTRNGVLDDVTGIVA
+2192 
-2207 WGKWNE
+2207 
-2213 ASQSYKALTSPT
+2213 
-2225 IAGYAPSEAVV
+2225 
-2236 KRSSNSD
+2236 
-2243 AEQGPTLT
+2243 
-2251 VIYTADAQKVHVQYI
+2251 
-2266 DGETDQMLRQD
+2266 
-2277 DLDGYTDETIP
+2277 
-2288 YSTAEGIKKF
+2288 
-2298 EGDGYELFKD
+2298 
-2308 NFPAGEKF
+2308 
-2316 DNDDK
+2316 
-2321 NDQTYTV
+2321 
-2328 IFKHHRENVD
+2328 FKHHRENVD

-2433 LTVIYTADAQ
+2433 VTVIYTADAQ
-2443 TAYVKYVDDT
+2443 TAYVKYIDDT

-2477 GIKKYEGDGYVL
+2477 GIKKFEGDGYVL

-2512 HGMTH
+2512 HGTTH
-2517 TDATDKNAEQK
+2517 TSATDENADQK

-2547 STTAVTFKRGYTTDN
+2547 YTAAVTFKRGYTTDN

-2569 YDPWTVDGNQADSK
+2569 YDPWTIDGKQADSK
-2583 TFAAVPS
+2583 TFAAVTS

-2654 TIGFTKDPNE
+2654 AISFTKDPNE

-2685 FAAGTTY
+2685 FVAGTTY

-2792 ESVDVPNISGYVPS
+2792 ESVDVPNIPGYVPS

-2833 KAADQGGNASNGG
+2833 KATDQGGNASNGG

-2865 QTQNN
+2865 QTQTN

-2889 GLASAM
+2889 GLAGAL

-2903 FGSKKKCHED
+2903 FGSKKKRHEN

>member
-159 ADVETVQLPTSAAN
+159 ADVETVQLLTLAAN

-191 KAANQQAP
+191 KAADQQAP

-292 FVTSDGTWKSKF
+292 FVTSDGTWKSRF

-328 ETQTTTYVTYFDSK
+328 ETQTTIYVTYFDSK
-342 GNKVDKPIEVSDPVI
+342 GNKVDKPIEVSDLVI

-421 HVVVKHYYHSW
+421 HVVVKHYYHNWGW

-629 LKHDTTHTDATS
+629 LKHGTTHTDATS

-666 VADDANTTV
+666 AADDANTTV

-706 TFDAVKSPVIAG
+706 TFDA
-718 YTADQAEVAAQTVTP
+718 
-733 DSQNI
+733 
-738 NKTVYYTADTQE
+738 
-750 ATINFYD
+750 
-757 ETDHKL
+757 
-763 LDNQTIHLTGKT
+763 
-775 GEKVDR
+775 
-781 TQADQTLADLV
+781 
-792 KQGYVLDKENTAK
+792 
-805 AFPADAVYDN
+805 
-815 NDQTPQEF
+815 
-823 TIYLKHGTTHTDAT
+823 
-837 SSKADQKT
+837 
-845 VSETIHYVYKDGVNA
+845 
-860 NKPVADDANTTV
+860 
-872 TFKRGYTTD
+872 
-881 KVTGKIVSYDPWTVD
+881 
-896 GKQADSKT
+896 
-904 FDAVKSPVIA
+904 
-914 GYTADQA
+914 
-921 EVAAQTVTPDSQNIN
+921 
-936 KTVYY
+936 
-941 TADTQEATINFYDE
+941 
-955 TDHKLLDNQT
+955 
-965 IHLTGKTGE
+965 
-974 KVDRTQ
+974 
-980 ADQTLA
+980 
-986 DLVKQ
+986 
-991 GYVLDKE
+991 
-998 NTAKAF
+998 
-1004 PADAVYDNN
+1004 
-1013 DQTPQEFTIYLKHGT
+1013 
-1028 THTDATSSK
+1028 
-1037 ADQKTVSE
+1037 
-1045 TIHYVYKDGVNANK
+1045 
-1059 PVADDANT
+1059 
-1067 TVTFKRGYTTDKV
+1067 
-1080 TGKIVSYDPWT
+1080 
-1091 VDGKQADSKTFDAVK
+1091 
-1106 SPVIAGYTAD
+1106 
-1116 QAEVAAQTVTPDSQN
+1116 
-1131 INKTVYYTA
+1131 
-1140 DTQEAAI
+1140 
-1147 NFYDETGH
+1147 
-1155 KLLDN
+1155 
-1160 QTIHLTGK
+1160 
-1168 TGEKVDRTQADQTL
+1168 
-1182 AELEKQ
+1182 
-1188 GYVLDENN
+1188 
-1196 TKLGFPSNAAY
+1196 
-1207 DDDDVKPQEFT
+1207 
-1218 IYLKHGMTH
+1218 
-1227 TDATDKNA
+1227 
-1235 EQKIVTETIHYVY
+1235 
-1248 ENNQTAKTDY
+1248 
-1258 TSAVDFKRGY
+1258 
-1268 TTDNVT
+1268 
-1274 HKIISYDPWMVSSKK
+1274 
-1289 FGFVKS
+1289 VKS

-1483 VVTSPALKG
+1483 VVTSPALNG

-1572 NFPAGEKFDNDD
+1572 NFPA
-1584 TNDQFYTVIFKHHRE
+1584 
-1599 NVDPNHSSA
+1599 S
-1608 DGTKGTKTLTE
+1608 
-1619 TVHYKYA
+1619 
-1626 NGTKAAEDQTAQV
+1626 
-1639 TFTRNGVLDDVT
+1639 
-1651 GIVAWGK
+1651 
-1658 WNEASQSYKALTS
+1658 
-1671 PTIAG
+1671 
-1676 YAPSEAVVKR
+1676 
-1686 SSNSDAE
+1686 
-1693 QGPTLTVI
+1693 
-1701 YTADAQKVH
+1701 
-1710 VQYIDGETDQMLR
+1710 
-1723 QDDLDGYTDETI
+1723 
-1735 PYSTAE
+1735 
-1741 GIKKF
+1741 
-1746 EGDGYEL
+1746 
-1753 FKDNFPAGEKFD
+1753 
-1765 NDDKNDQ
+1765 
-1772 TYTVIFKHHRENVDP
+1772 
-1787 NHSSADG
+1787 
-1794 TKGTKTLTETVH
+1794 
-1806 YKYADGTK
+1806 
-1814 AAEDQTAQVTFTR
+1814 
-1827 NGVLDDVTGIVAWGK
+1827 
-1842 WNEASQS
+1842 
-1849 YKALTSPTIAG
+1849 
-1860 YTPSEAVVKRSSNSD
+1860 
-1875 AEQGPTLT
+1875 
-1883 VIYTADAQKVH
+1883 
-1894 VQYIDG
+1894 
-1900 ETDQMLRQDD
+1900 
-1910 LDGYTDETIPYS
+1910 
-1922 TAEGI
+1922 
-1927 KKFEGDGYELF
+1927 
-1938 KDNFPAGEKFDNDDK
+1938 EKFDNDDK

-2042 AGYAPSE
+2042 AGYTPSE

-2063 PTLTVIYTADAQKVH
+2063 PTLTVIYTADAQTAYVKYV
-2078 VQYIDGETDQML
+2078 DDTTGETL
-2090 RQDDLDGYTD
+2090 RQDDLHGYTD

-2127 AGEKFDNDDKNDQ
+2127 AGEKFDNDDTNDQ
-2140 TYTVIFKHHRENV
+2140 FYTVIFKHHRENV

-2179 GTKAAEDQTAQVT
+2179 
-2192 FTRNGVLDDVTGIVA
+2192 
-2207 WGKWNE
+2207 
-2213 ASQSYKALTSPT
+2213 
-2225 IAGYAPSEAVV
+2225 
-2236 KRSSNSD
+2236 
-2243 AEQGPTLT
+2243 
-2251 VIYTADAQKVHVQYI
+2251 
-2266 DGETDQMLRQD
+2266 
-2277 DLDGYTDETIP
+2277 
-2288 YSTAEGIKKF
+2288 
-2298 EGDGYELFKD
+2298 
-2308 NFPAGEKF
+2308 
-2316 DNDDK
+2316 
-2321 NDQTYTV
+2321 
-2328 IFKHHRENVD
+2328 
-2338 PNHSSADGTK
+2338 
-2348 GTKTLTET
+2348 
-2356 VHYKYADGTKAAEDQ
+2356 GTKAAEDQ

-2512 HGMTH
+2512 HGTTH
-2517 TDATDKNAEQK
+2517 TDATDENADQK

-2753 TPDGKTQ
+2753 MPDGKTQ

-2792 ESVDVPNISGYVPS
+2792 ESVDVPNIPGYVPS

-2833 KAADQGGNASNGG
+2833 KTTDQNGNASNGG
-2846 QATNGG
+2846 
-2852 STTGQSA
+2852 STTDQTV
-2859 QNGQSG
+2859 QNGQAG

-2870 AGAQQLPQTGNAN
+2870 TDVQNAQQLPQTGNAN
-2883 NEKGAL
+2883 NEKSVL

-2903 FGSKKKCHED
+2903 FGSKKKRHED

>member
-40 YLGSGATAQ
+40 YLGSGTTAQ
-49 AATTESNAS
+49 AATAESDAS

-66 QNSTSAA
+66 QDANSTA

-78 TSNSSAAVST
+78 ASNSSAAVST
-88 SSATPVSTESAS
+88 SSATPVSVESAS
-100 SMTVSD
+100 SVAVSD
-106 LPASA
+106 SPALASA
-111 SAASDNQASAANASE
+111 VSDNQASAANASE

-134 SVASDAAATVSKDS
+134 SVASDAAATASKDS

-159 ADVETVQLPTSAAN
+159 ADVETVQFDVETVQLPTSAAN

-180 AANILGAQAVQ
+180 AANILGVQAVQ

-248 YVFLLGNNN
+248 YVFLLGRNN
-257 NVLGKYTVDKNK
+257 NVLGQYTVDKNK

-292 FVTSDGTWKSKF
+292 FVSADGSWKSKF
-304 NVFDPKAGEDDGDYG
+304 NVFDPKAGEDNGDYG

-328 ETQTTTYVTYFDSK
+328 ETQTTTYVDGK
-342 GNKVDKPIEVSDPVI
+342 GNTVSDPVV
-357 QKGLDGQIYTTKGG
+357 QKGLDGQIYTTQGG

-382 KNAHGFMS
+382 SNANGFMS
-390 PFGKQGAIYTKDWH
+390 PFGKQGATYTKDWH

-411 TETDTKTGLM
+411 TETDTTTGLM
-421 HVVVKHYYHSW
+421 HVVVKYHYFL
-432 GTWRTVKEFDL
+432 GWRTVKEFDL
-443 APGQSEKVDYDVY
+443 APGQSQKVHYDLY

-470 NIQYT
+470 NIQYV
-475 YEKLGNLVI
+475 YEKLGNLI
-484 SSDSKSFPAEDKTQ
+484 IDSDSKAFPAEDKTTTQ
-498 YPNDKSDSTKAGN
+498 YPNDENDSTKAGN
-511 VTIPKVAGF
+511 VTIPKVPGF
-520 TPTINDK
+520 TPTINGK
-527 TVTNYTFNPSDYV
+527 TVTNYTFNPADYV
-540 SDLSKDI
+540 SDLSQDI
-547 NVVYV
+547 TVVYE
-552 ADTQEAAISF
+552 ADWQ
-562 YDETDHK
+562 
-569 PLNDQTIQLTGKT
+569 
-582 GEKIS
+582 
-587 HTEANQTLAKLGK
+587 
-600 QGYVVDQ
+600 
-607 NTFADDATY
+607 
-616 DNDTQAPQEFTIY
+616 QAQ
-629 LKHDTTHTDATS
+629 
-641 SKADQKTVSET
+641 V
-652 IHYVYKDGVNANKP
+652 
-666 VADDANTTV
+666 
-675 TFKRGYTTDKV
+675 
-686 TGKIVSYDPWT
+686 
-697 VDGKQADSK
+697 
-706 TFDAVKSPVIAG
+706 
-718 YTADQAEVAAQTVTP
+718 
-733 DSQNI
+733 
-738 NKTVYYTADTQE
+738 
-750 ATINFYD
+750 NFYD
-757 ETDHKL
+757 ETAGQQIDGTHEIQ
-763 LDNQTIHLTGKT
+763 NGKT
-775 GEKVDR
+775 G
-781 TQADQTLADLV
+781 
-792 KQGYVLDKENTAK
+792 
-805 AFPADAVYDN
+805 
-815 NDQTPQEF
+815 
-823 TIYLKHGTTHTDAT
+823 
-837 SSKADQKT
+837 
-845 VSETIHYVYKDGVNA
+845 
-860 NKPVADDANTTV
+860 
-872 TFKRGYTTD
+872 
-881 KVTGKIVSYDPWTVD
+881 
-896 GKQADSKT
+896 
-904 FDAVKSPVIA
+904 
-914 GYTADQA
+914 
-921 EVAAQTVTPDSQNIN
+921 
-936 KTVYY
+936 
-941 TADTQEATINFYDE
+941 
-955 TDHKLLDNQT
+955 
-965 IHLTGKTGE
+965 
-974 KVDRTQ
+974 
-980 ADQTLA
+980 
-986 DLVKQ
+986 
-991 GYVLDKE
+991 
-998 NTAKAF
+998 
-1004 PADAVYDNN
+1004 
-1013 DQTPQEFTIYLKHGT
+1013 
-1028 THTDATSSK
+1028 
-1037 ADQKTVSE
+1037 
-1045 TIHYVYKDGVNANK
+1045 
-1059 PVADDANT
+1059 
-1067 TVTFKRGYTTDKV
+1067 
-1080 TGKIVSYDPWT
+1080 
-1091 VDGKQADSKTFDAVK
+1091 
-1106 SPVIAGYTAD
+1106 
-1116 QAEVAAQTVTPDSQN
+1116 
-1131 INKTVYYTA
+1131 
-1140 DTQEAAI
+1140 
-1147 NFYDETGH
+1147 
-1155 KLLDN
+1155 
-1160 QTIHLTGK
+1160 
-1168 TGEKVDRTQADQTL
+1168 
-1182 AELEKQ
+1182 
-1188 GYVLDENN
+1188 
-1196 TKLGFPSNAAY
+1196 
-1207 DDDDVKPQEFT
+1207 
-1218 IYLKHGMTH
+1218 
-1227 TDATDKNA
+1227 
-1235 EQKIVTETIHYVY
+1235 
-1248 ENNQTAKTDY
+1248 
-1258 TSAVDFKRGY
+1258 
-1268 TTDNVT
+1268 
-1274 HKIISYDPWMVSSKK
+1274 
-1289 FGFVKS
+1289 
-1295 PAIEG
+1295 
-1300 YTPNH
+1300 
-1305 SQIDEIT
+1305 
-1312 VTPDSKDVVKTV
+1312 
-1324 VYVGNAQEAQA
+1324 
-1335 IFYDETTGKEISGTR
+1335 
-1350 EIATGKT
+1350 
-1357 DETISFTKD
+1357 ETISFTKD

-1373 LEKQGYVFDKDNA
+1373 LEAKGYVFDKDNA
-1386 KNNVFV
+1386 KNNVFTT
-1392 AGTAYDKNSEVHQYF
+1392 GTTYDNDSTVHQYF
-1407 KYYLKHGHA
+1407 NYYFKHGTQDVSDTDKEAKTTA
-1416 TVTPDQDPQKG
+1416 TRTINVTMPDGKTSSETQTVNYKRTATKDLVNGHITYGQWQADGASAWEEYTPTPQKG
-1427 QKTVTQ
+1427 YTTLINGVAGTKVAQKTPS
-1433 TIKYEYADGT
+1433 
-1443 ATGLADN
+1443 
-1450 VQTLTFK
+1450 FK
-1457 RTGDKDLVTH
+1457 DDKPVN
-1467 EVTWPDWSTVA
+1467 ETV
-1478 GQQTS
+1478 
-1483 VVTSPALKG
+1483 
-1492 YTADTNEIPAITYHA
+1492 N
-1507 GDSDVTYVV
+1507 VTYQ
-1516 KYNADVQHA
+1516 ADVQRA
-1525 VINYIDGE
+1525 VIKYIDGE
-1533 SDEIL
+1533 TSENLQKTDDIVDG
-1538 HTDKVN
+1538 HTN
-1544 GHSDEKINYSTAD
+1544 ETINYSTAD
-1557 MIKQLEAKGY
+1557 KIKEFVGKGY
-1567 ELFKD
+1567 ELVSNDFK
-1572 NFPAGEKFDNDD
+1572 PGTKFDNDD
-1584 TNDQFYTVIFKHHRE
+1584 KTDQTYTVIFKHHRE

-1619 TVHYKYA
+1619 TVRYKYA
-1626 NGTKAAEDQTAQV
+1626 NGAKAAEDQTAQV

-1676 YAPSEAVVKR
+1676 YTPSEAVVKR

-1693 QGPTLTVI
+1693 QGPTVTVI

-1710 VQYIDGETDQMLR
+1710 VQYIDGETDKLLR

-1765 NDDKNDQ
+1765 NDDKTDQ

-1900 ETDQMLRQDD
+1900 ETDKLLRQDD

-1938 KDNFPAGEKFDNDDK
+1938 KDNFPAGEKFDNDD
-1953 NDQTYTVIF
+1953 
-1962 KHHRENVD
+1962 
-1970 PNHSSADG
+1970 A
-1978 TKGTKTLTETVHYK
+1978 
-1992 YANGTKAAEDQT
+1992 
-2004 AQVTFTRNGVLD
+2004 
-2016 DVTGIVAWGKW
+2016 
-2027 NEASQ
+2027 
-2032 SYKALTSPTI
+2032 
-2042 AGYAPSE
+2042 
-2049 AVVKRSSNSDAEQG
+2049 
-2063 PTLTVIYTADAQKVH
+2063 
-2078 VQYIDGETDQML
+2078 
-2090 RQDDLDGYTD
+2090 
-2100 ETIPY
+2100 
-2105 STAEGIKKFEGDG
+2105 
-2118 YELFKDNFP
+2118 
-2127 AGEKFDNDDKNDQ
+2127 
-2140 TYTVIFKHHRENV
+2140 
-2153 DPNHSSADGTKGTK
+2153 
-2167 TLTETVHYKYAN
+2167 
-2179 GTKAAEDQTAQVT
+2179 
-2192 FTRNGVLDDVTGIVA
+2192 
-2207 WGKWNE
+2207 
-2213 ASQSYKALTSPT
+2213 
-2225 IAGYAPSEAVV
+2225 
-2236 KRSSNSD
+2236 
-2243 AEQGPTLT
+2243 
-2251 VIYTADAQKVHVQYI
+2251 
-2266 DGETDQMLRQD
+2266 
-2277 DLDGYTDETIP
+2277 
-2288 YSTAEGIKKF
+2288 
-2298 EGDGYELFKD
+2298 
-2308 NFPAGEKF
+2308 
-2316 DNDDK
+2316 

-2477 GIKKYEGDGYVL
+2477 GIKKFEGDGYVL

-2512 HGMTH
+2512 HGTTH
-2517 TDATDKNAEQK
+2517 TDATDKNAEQKIVTETIHYVYENNLIAKPNYTSAVDFKRGYTTDKVTGKIISYDPWTVSSKKFGVVKSPAIEGYTPNHSQIDEITVTPDSKDVVETVVYVGNAQEAQAIFYDETTGKEIANTREIATGKTDETINFAKDPNEVVKELEAKGYVFDKDNANNNVFVAGTAYDKNSEVHQYFKYYLKHGHAAVTPDQNKQKGQTTVTQTIKYQYADGTATGLADNVQTLTFKRTGDKDLVTGKVTWPDWSTVAGQQTSAVTSPTLKGYTADTSEIPAATYHAGDSDVTYVVKYSADAQRAVIKYIDGETGKDLQDPDTVDGHTNETINYSTADKIKKYEDQGYELFKDNFPAGEKFDNDDANDQTYTVIFKHHRENVDPNHSSADGTKGTKTLTETVHYKYADGTKAAEDQTAQVTFTRNGVLDDVTGIVAWGKWNEASQSYKALTSPTIAGYTPSEAVVKRSSNSDAEQGPTLTVIYTADAQKVHVQYIDGETDKLLRQDDLDGYTDETIPYSTAEGIKKFEGDGYELFKDNFPAGEKFDNDDANDQTYTVIFKHHRENVDPNHSSADGTKGTKTLTETVHYKYADGTKAAEDQTAQVTFTRNGVLDDVTGIVAWGKWNEASQSYKALTSPTIAGYTPSETVVKRSSNSDAEQGPTLTVIYTADAQTAYVKYIDDTTGKTLRQDDLHGYTDETIPYSTAEGIKKFESDGYVLVSDGFKPGTKFGVGTPTYEVHFKHGTTHTSATDENADQK

-2547 STTAVTFKRGYTTDN
+2547 YTAAVTFKRGYTTDN

-2569 YDPWTVDGNQADSK
+2569 YDPWTIDGKQADSK
-2583 TFAAVPS
+2583 TFAAVTS

-2600 QQINEFTVTPDSKD
+2600 QQINEFTVTSDSKD

-2641 SNTREIVNGKTDE
+2641 SNTREFATGKTDE
-2654 TIGFTKDPNE
+2654 TISFTKDPNE

-2685 FAAGTTY
+2685 FVAGTIY

-2704 YFTHATTIVTPDNPK
+2704 YFTHATTTVTPDNPK

-2792 ESVDVPNISGYVPS
+2792 ESVDVPNIPGYVPS

-2833 KAADQGGNASNGG
+2833 KATDQGGNASNGG

-2903 FGSKKKCHED
+2903 FGSKKKRHED

>member
-1 MVGKNNNYVRESK
+1 M
-14 SNEHFQRFALRKLSV
+14 
-29 GVVSVAVAAGF
+29 
-40 YLGSGATAQ
+40 
-49 AATTESNAS
+49 
-58 AKTEQVVQ
+58 Q
-66 QNSTSAA
+66 QDANSTA

-78 TSNSSAAVST
+78 ASNSSVAVSTSSTTPVSAESASSAAVSD
-88 SSATPVSTESAS
+88 S
-100 SMTVSD
+100 
-106 LPASA
+106 PASA
-111 SAASDNQASAANASE
+111 SAVSDNQASAANTSE
-126 SSSQSASS
+126 SSSQPASS

-159 ADVETVQLPTSAAN
+159 TDIETAQLPTSAAN
-173 ANANESQ
+173 ANESK
-180 AANILGAQAVQ
+180 AANILSAQAVQ
-191 KAANQQAP
+191 QAANQQAP

-207 NYPAEMYKDPDASH
+207 TYPAGMYQDTDASH
-221 YTYWWAQSSNGEY
+221 YTYWWAQSSDGKY

-248 YVFLLGNNN
+248 YVFLLGRNN
-257 NVLGKYTVDKNK
+257 NVLGQYTVDKNK
-269 STEVATDDEGDF
+269 STEVIITEEYTSIFNHKQYVKYSF

-292 FVTSDGTWKSKF
+292 FDSSKHSILVHGKVILPYNDTWKSKF
-304 NVFDPKAGEDDGDYG
+304 NVFDPKAGEDNGDYG
-319 SISFMIPQV
+319 SISFMIPQA
-328 ETQTTTYVTYFDSK
+328 ETQTTTYVDGK
-342 GNKVDKPIEVSDPVI
+342 GKTVSDPVV
-357 QKGLDGQIYTTKGG
+357 QKGLDGQIYTTQGG

-382 KNAHGFMS
+382 SNANGYMS
-390 PFGKQGAIYTKDWH
+390 PFGKQGATYVKDMH
-404 DGLKATF
+404 DGYKATF
-411 TETDTKTGLM
+411 KETNTATGEM
-421 HVVVKHYYHSW
+421 WVTVTDEHGHVVDQFNLKYGDTHH
-432 GTWRTVKEFDL
+432 
-443 APGQSEKVDYDVY
+443 VDEANWD
-456 KSVTIHSIYIPQTI
+456 IHSIYIPQTI
-470 NIQYT
+470 NIQYV
-475 YEKLGNLVI
+475 YEKLGNLI
-484 SSDSKSFPAEDKTQ
+484 IDSDSKAFPAEEKTTTQ
-498 YPNDKSDSTKAGN
+498 YPNDENDSTKAGN
-511 VTIPKVAGF
+511 VTIPKVPGF
-520 TPTINDK
+520 TPTINGK
-527 TVTNYTFNPSDYV
+527 TVTNYTFNPADYV

-547 NVVYV
+547 TVVYE
-552 ADTQEAAISF
+552 ADTQEAAI
-562 YDETDHK
+562 
-569 PLNDQTIQLTGKT
+569 
-582 GEKIS
+582 
-587 HTEANQTLAKLGK
+587 
-600 QGYVVDQ
+600 
-607 NTFADDATY
+607 
-616 DNDTQAPQEFTIY
+616 
-629 LKHDTTHTDATS
+629 
-641 SKADQKTVSET
+641 
-652 IHYVYKDGVNANKP
+652 
-666 VADDANTTV
+666 
-675 TFKRGYTTDKV
+675 
-686 TGKIVSYDPWT
+686 
-697 VDGKQADSK
+697 
-706 TFDAVKSPVIAG
+706 
-718 YTADQAEVAAQTVTP
+718 
-733 DSQNI
+733 
-738 NKTVYYTADTQE
+738 
-750 ATINFYD
+750 NFYD
-757 ETDHKL
+757 ETGNKMLAD
-763 LDNQTIHLTGKT
+763 QTIHLTGKT

-781 TQADQTLADLV
+781 TQADKTLAELE
-792 KQGYVLDKENTAK
+792 KQGYVLDEKNTEQG
-805 AFPADAVYDN
+805 FPANVVYDN
-815 NDQTPQEF
+815 DDAAPQEF
-823 TIYLKHGTTHTDAT
+823 TIYLKHGTQDVSDTDKETKTTATRTINVTTPDGKT
-837 SSKADQKT
+837 SSETQTVNYKRTATKDLVNGHITHGQWQADGASAWQEYTPTPQK
-845 VSETIHYVYKDGVNA
+845 
-860 NKPVADDANTTV
+860 
-872 TFKRGYTTD
+872 GYTTLID
-881 KVTGKIVSYDPWTVD
+881 GAAGTKVTQKTPAFKDDKPVNETVNVAY
-896 GKQADSKT
+896 QAD
-904 FDAVKSPVIA
+904 A
-914 GYTADQA
+914 
-921 EVAAQTVTPDSQNIN
+921 
-936 KTVYY
+936 
-941 TADTQEATINFYDE
+941 QEAAINFYDE
-955 TDHKLLDNQT
+955 TDHKLLDKQT

-974 KVDRTQ
+974 KVDRT
-980 ADQTLA
+980 
-986 DLVKQ
+986 K
-991 GYVLDKE
+991 
-998 NTAKAF
+998 
-1004 PADAVYDNN
+1004 
-1013 DQTPQEFTIYLKHGT
+1013 
-1028 THTDATSSK
+1028 
-1037 ADQKTVSE
+1037 
-1045 TIHYVYKDGVNANK
+1045 
-1059 PVADDANT
+1059 
-1067 TVTFKRGYTTDKV
+1067 
-1080 TGKIVSYDPWT
+1080 
-1091 VDGKQADSKTFDAVK
+1091 
-1106 SPVIAGYTAD
+1106 
-1116 QAEVAAQTVTPDSQN
+1116 
-1131 INKTVYYTA
+1131 
-1140 DTQEAAI
+1140 
-1147 NFYDETGH
+1147 
-1155 KLLDN
+1155 
-1160 QTIHLTGK
+1160 
-1168 TGEKVDRTQADQTL
+1168 ADQTL

-1188 GYVLDENN
+1188 GYVLDKKN
-1196 TKLGFPSNAAY
+1196 TEQGFPADAAY
-1207 DDDDVKPQEFT
+1207 DDDDAAPQEFT
-1218 IYLKHGMTH
+1218 IYLEHGTTH

-1248 ENNQTAKTDY
+1248 ENNQTAKPDY

-1268 TTDNVT
+1268 TTDKVT
-1274 HKIISYDPWMVSSKK
+1274 GKIISYDPWTVSSKK
-1289 FGFVKS
+1289 FGVVKS

-1312 VTPDSKDVVKTV
+1312 VTPDSENVVKTV

-1335 IFYDETTGKEISGTR
+1335 IFYDETTGKEIANTR
-1350 EIATGKT
+1350 EIAIGKT
-1357 DETISFTKD
+1357 DETISFDKD

-1373 LEKQGYVFDKDNA
+1373 LEAKGYVFDKDNA
-1386 KNNVFV
+1386 NNNVFV

-1416 TVTPDQDPQKG
+1416 AVTPDQNKQKG
-1427 QKTVTQ
+1427 QTTVTQ
-1433 TIKYEYADGT
+1433 TIKYQYADGT

-1457 RTGDKDLVTH
+1457 RTGDKDLVTGK
-1467 EVTWPDWSTVA
+1467 VTWPDWSTVA

-1483 VVTSPALKG
+1483 AVTSPTLKG
-1492 YTADTNEIPAITYHA
+1492 YTADTSEIPAATYHA
-1507 GDSDVTYVV
+1507 GDSGVTYVV
-1516 KYNADVQHA
+1516 KYSADAQRA
-1525 VINYIDGE
+1525 VIKYIDGE
-1533 SDEIL
+1533 TGKDL
-1538 HTDKVN
+1538 QDPDTVDGHTN
-1544 GHSDEKINYSTAD
+1544 ETINYSTAD
-1557 MIKQLEAKGY
+1557 KIKKYEDQGY

-1584 TNDQFYTVIFKHHRE
+1584 ANDQTYTVIFKHHRE

-1626 NGTKAAEDQTAQV
+1626 NGTTAAKDQTAQV

-1676 YAPSEAVVKR
+1676 YTPSETVVKR

-1710 VQYIDGETDQMLR
+1710 VQYIDDGETDKLLR

-1765 NDDKNDQ
+1765 NDDANDQ

-1894 VQYIDG
+1894 VQYIDDG
-1900 ETDQMLRQDD
+1900 ETDKLLRQDD

-1938 KDNFPAGEKFDNDDK
+1938 KDNFPAGEKFDNDDA

-1992 YANGTKAAEDQT
+1992 YANGTTAA
-2004 AQVTFTRNGVLD
+2004 
-2016 DVTGIVAWGKW
+2016 K
-2027 NEASQ
+2027 
-2032 SYKALTSPTI
+2032 
-2042 AGYAPSE
+2042 
-2049 AVVKRSSNSDAEQG
+2049 
-2063 PTLTVIYTADAQKVH
+2063 
-2078 VQYIDGETDQML
+2078 
-2090 RQDDLDGYTD
+2090 
-2100 ETIPY
+2100 
-2105 STAEGIKKFEGDG
+2105 
-2118 YELFKDNFP
+2118 
-2127 AGEKFDNDDKNDQ
+2127 
-2140 TYTVIFKHHRENV
+2140 
-2153 DPNHSSADGTKGTK
+2153 
-2167 TLTETVHYKYAN
+2167 
-2179 GTKAAEDQTAQVT
+2179 
-2192 FTRNGVLDDVTGIVA
+2192 
-2207 WGKWNE
+2207 
-2213 ASQSYKALTSPT
+2213 
-2225 IAGYAPSEAVV
+2225 
-2236 KRSSNSD
+2236 
-2243 AEQGPTLT
+2243 
-2251 VIYTADAQKVHVQYI
+2251 
-2266 DGETDQMLRQD
+2266 
-2277 DLDGYTDETIP
+2277 
-2288 YSTAEGIKKF
+2288 
-2298 EGDGYELFKD
+2298 
-2308 NFPAGEKF
+2308 
-2316 DNDDK
+2316 
-2321 NDQTYTV
+2321 
-2328 IFKHHRENVD
+2328 
-2338 PNHSSADGTK
+2338 
-2348 GTKTLTET
+2348 
-2356 VHYKYADGTKAAEDQ
+2356 DQ

-2433 LTVIYTADAQ
+2433 VTVIYTADAQ
-2443 TAYVKYVDDT
+2443 TAYVKYIDDT

-2477 GIKKYEGDGYVL
+2477 GIKKFEGDGYVL

-2512 HGMTH
+2512 HGTTH
-2517 TDATDKNAEQK
+2517 TSATDENADQK

-2547 STTAVTFKRGYTTDN
+2547 YTAAVTFKRGYTTDN

-2569 YDPWTVDGNQADSK
+2569 YDPWTIDGKQADSK
-2583 TFAAVPS
+2583 TFAAVTS

-2641 SNTREIVNGKTDE
+2641 SNTREFATGKTDE
-2654 TIGFTKDPNE
+2654 TISFTKDPNE

-2760 TITQKAE
+2760 TVTQKAE

-2792 ESVDVPNISGYVPS
+2792 ESVDVPNIPGYEPS
-2806 ASVPEITVTPNDQDM
+2806 ASVPEIMVTPNDQDM

-2833 KAADQGGNASNGG
+2833 KAADQGPRR
-2846 QATNGG
+2846 QC
-2852 STTGQSA
+2852 
-2859 QNGQSG
+2859 
-2865 QTQNN
+2865 
-2870 AGAQQLPQTGNAN
+2870 
-2883 NEKGAL
+2883 
-2889 GLASAM
+2889 
-2895 FAAGLGLG
+2895 F
-2903 FGSKKKCHED
+2903 